1 MRQIPLR
8 SLCLLLI
15 LHALVITLPAQ
26 VVTTVRGAV
35 RDSAEAPLVGANVAF
50 YRLTPS
56 GDKQLVA
63 GGMSDG
69 KGRFTIAQVPQEQ
82 LSLEVSYIGY
92 QNYQKSLT
100 ITAGIDLGIIQLEED
115 AHLLEVVVVE
125 GKATDMTV
133 RGDTIAFNADAY
145 KVPQG
150 AMLEELVKRLP
161 GAEIDE
167 NGQITIGGQQVAKIM
182 LDGKEFF
189 SGDTKVAMRNLPA
202 SVVNQL
208 EVLNQQSD
216 EARVTSFDDDEEQ
229 TVLNIRTKPD
239 MRQGTFGHA
248 LAGYGLDHRY
258 ELSGMLNYFSKQHQ
272 TTLIAGSNNTNG
284 QGLSDL
290 DLGGGSRGWGRG
302 GGRRGGGFRPQGI
315 TTSAQVAANETYTP
329 NDRLE
334 INANARYGYSQNDL
348 SARTETENLLPDSPS
363 TFTNETTE
371 ALRRGHN
378 LGGDAFIKWQ
388 ATDRTELIYRPAVY
402 YGWGMDQEE
411 RNYRTTDSEDNELH
425 RGSQENLREHSGL
438 RLFNML
444 LLGHKLNDEGRT
456 LSLQLNGGFLGDNS
470 STESHSMLHSVEGD
484 QSQQTLLEDRN
495 QTFNYRI
502 RTGYVEPLTELLSL
516 QAQLEWSDRI
526 RSSERDYKT
535 PDATG
540 AWTELDATMDTK
552 MNTRLSS
559 LSGGVDLKVA
569 NKLIDLTVGL
579 RVRPTWMTT
588 EQSQLTSQEPLVRRE
603 TIWAPSLNFRYTP
616 SKQTMLRLGYWGRS
630 EMPSAGQM
638 YTLPDATNLRES
650 IVGNPDLRPSYQH
663 QMFGMFRTFIPST
676 SQAINLRFF
685 GAYTHHAVISDQTV
699 DAKTQRRQITYINA
713 DGGEYMVHGNGSFT
727 TPLFTKSLSLA
738 VTLGSAYNYRLG
750 RINGVTNGAHS
761 WTFSPNLSLAY
772 SNSWLYLRAKGGLRY
787 HYGSQSLQIATS
799 PHTYDWS
806 AGGDASVTLPLGFK
820 VESEAIYTQG
830 VGYQEPY
837 NVASVLWSAGLSYSF
852 LKDQAATL
860 RIKVYDLLNEQQ
872 SISRQVTATE
882 ISDTWS
888 NSLGRYAMLHFI
900 YRFRL

>member
-1 MRQIPLR
+1 MRQIPLQ

-15 LHALVITLPAQ
+15 LHALSLTLPAQ
-26 VVTTVRGAV
+26 VVTTLRGAV
-35 RDSAEAPLVGANVAF
+35 RDSAETPLVGANIAL
-50 YRLTPS
+50 YRHTPS
-56 GDKQLVA
+56 GERQLVA
-63 GGMSDG
+63 GGTSDSQ
-69 KGRFTIAQVPQEQ
+69 GRFSIVQVPLGQ

-92 QNYQKSLT
+92 QSYQDDLT
-100 ITAGIDLGIIQLEED
+100 ITAGLNLGVIHLQED
-115 AHLLEVVVVE
+115 AHLLEVVVVQ

-167 NGQITIGGQQVAKIM
+167 SGQISIGGQQVSKIM

-202 SVVNQL
+202 SMVHQL
-208 EVLNQQSD
+208 EMLRQQSD
-216 EARVTSFDDDEEQ
+216 EARVTGFDDDEEE

-248 LAGYGLDHRY
+248 VAGYGLNQRY
-258 ELSGMLNYFSKQHQ
+258 ELNGLLNYFSQRHQ
-272 TTLIAGSNNTNG
+272 TTLVAGSNNTNG

-290 DLGGGSRGWGRG
+290 NLDDGSRGGRRG
-302 GGRRGGGFRPQGI
+302 GRSGGGFRPQGI
-315 TTSAQVAANETYTP
+315 TTSAQIAANETYTP
-329 NDRLE
+329 SDRLE
-334 INANARYGYSQNDL
+334 VNANVRYGYRQNDL

-363 TFTNETTE
+363 TFTNETTD
-371 ALRRGHN
+371 ALKRGHN
-378 LGGDAFIKWQ
+378 LGGDAYIKWQ
-388 ATDRTELIYRPAVY
+388 ATDRTELIYRPELHY
-402 YGWGMDQEE
+402 SWGVDQES
-411 RNYRTTDSEDNELH
+411 RNYRTTDSAESELH
-425 RGSQENLREHSGL
+425 RGSQENLRKYSGL

-456 LSLQLNGGFLGDNS
+456 LSLQLNGGFLGDNAN
-470 STESHSMLHSVEGD
+470 TESHSTLHSVDGE
-484 QSQQTLLEDRN
+484 QSRQTLLEDHS
-495 QTFNYRI
+495 QTFSYRI

-526 RSSERDYKT
+526 RSSERDYKMAGT
-535 PDATG
+535 ARETD
-540 AWTELDATMDTK
+540 MK
-552 MNTRLSS
+552 TRLNS
-559 LSGGVDLKVA
+559 LSAGIDLKVA
-569 NKLIDLTVGL
+569 NELVDLIVGL
-579 RVRPTWMTT
+579 RFRPTWMTT
-588 EQSQLTSQEPLVRRE
+588 ELSPLTNQTPHIRRE
-603 TIWAPSLNFRYTP
+603 MIWAPSLNFSYTP
-616 SKQTMLRLGYWGRS
+616 NKQTMLRLGYWGRS

-638 YTLPDATNLRES
+638 YTIPDVTNLRES
-650 IVGNPDLRPSYQH
+650 IIGNPNLRPSYQH
-663 QMFGMFRTFIPST
+663 QLFGMFRTFLPSS
-676 SQAINLRFF
+676 SQAVNIRFF
-685 GAYTHHAVISDQTV
+685 GAYTHHAVISDQSV
-699 DAKTQRRQITYINA
+699 DATTQRRQITYINA
-713 DGGEYMVHGNGSFT
+713 DGGEYVLYSNGSFT

-761 WTFSPNLSLAY
+761 WTLSPDLALAY
-772 SNSWLYLRAKGGLRY
+772 SNSWLYLRAKGGVRY
-787 HYGSQSLQIATS
+787 HSGSQSLPLAAS
-799 PHTYDWS
+799 PHTYDWR
-806 AGGDASVTLPLGFK
+806 AGGDVSVSLPLGFK
-820 VESEAIYTQG
+820 VESEALYTQG

-837 NVASVLWSAGLSYSF
+837 NVSSVLWSAGLSYSF

-860 RIKVYDLLNEQQ
+860 RIKVYDLLNQQQ
-872 SISRQVTATE
+872 SISRQVSATE

>member
-1 MRQIPLR
+1 MRQIPLQ

-15 LHALVITLPAQ
+15 LHALSLTLPAQ
-26 VVTTVRGAV
+26 VVTTLRGAV
-35 RDSAEAPLVGANVAF
+35 RDSAETPLVGANITL
-50 YRLTPS
+50 YRHTPS
-56 GDKQLVA
+56 GERQLVA
-63 GGMSDG
+63 GGTSDSQ
-69 KGRFTIAQVPQEQ
+69 GRFSIVQVPLGQ

-92 QNYQKSLT
+92 QSYQDDLT
-100 ITAGIDLGIIQLEED
+100 ITAGLNLGVIHLQED
-115 AHLLEVVVVE
+115 AHLLEVVVVQ

-167 NGQITIGGQQVAKIM
+167 SGQISIGGQQVSKIM

-202 SVVNQL
+202 SMVHQL
-208 EVLNQQSD
+208 EMLRQQSD
-216 EARVTSFDDDEEQ
+216 EARVTGFDDDEEE

-248 LAGYGLDHRY
+248 VVGYGLNQRY
-258 ELSGMLNYFSKQHQ
+258 ELNGLLNYFSQRHQ
-272 TTLIAGSNNTNG
+272 TTLVAGSNNTNG

-290 DLGGGSRGWGRG
+290 NLDDGSRGGRRG
-302 GGRRGGGFRPQGI
+302 GRSGGGFRPQGI
-315 TTSAQVAANETYTP
+315 TTSAQIAANETYTP
-329 NDRLE
+329 SDRLE
-334 INANARYGYSQNDL
+334 VNANVRYGYRQNDL

-363 TFTNETTE
+363 TFTNETTD
-371 ALRRGHN
+371 ALKRGHN
-378 LGGDAFIKWQ
+378 LGGDAYIKWQ
-388 ATDRTELIYRPAVY
+388 ATDRTELIYRPELHY
-402 YGWGMDQEE
+402 SWGVDQES
-411 RNYRTTDSEDNELH
+411 RNYRTTDSAESELH
-425 RGSQENLREHSGL
+425 RGSQENLRKYSGL

-456 LSLQLNGGFLGDNS
+456 LSLQLNGGFLGDNAN
-470 STESHSMLHSVEGD
+470 TESHSTLHSVDGE
-484 QSQQTLLEDRN
+484 QSRQTLLEDHS
-495 QTFNYRI
+495 QTFSYRI

-526 RSSERDYKT
+526 RSSERDYKMAGT
-535 PDATG
+535 ARETD
-540 AWTELDATMDTK
+540 MK
-552 MNTRLSS
+552 TRLNS
-559 LSGGVDLKVA
+559 LSAGIDLKVA
-569 NKLIDLTVGL
+569 NELVDLIVGL
-579 RVRPTWMTT
+579 RFRPTWMTT
-588 EQSQLTSQEPLVRRE
+588 ELSPLTNQTPHIRRE
-603 TIWAPSLNFRYTP
+603 MIWAPSLNFSYTP
-616 SKQTMLRLGYWGRS
+616 NKQTMLRLGYWGRS

-638 YTLPDATNLRES
+638 YTIPDVTNLRES
-650 IVGNPDLRPSYQH
+650 IIGNPNLRPSYQH
-663 QMFGMFRTFIPST
+663 QLFGMFRTFLPSS
-676 SQAINLRFF
+676 SQAVNIRFF
-685 GAYTHHAVISDQTV
+685 SAYTHHAVISDQSV

-713 DGGEYMVHGNGSFT
+713 DGGEYVLYSNGSFT

-761 WTFSPNLSLAY
+761 WTLSPDLALAY
-772 SNSWLYLRAKGGLRY
+772 SNSWLYLRAKGGVRY
-787 HYGSQSLQIATS
+787 HSGSQSLPLAAS
-799 PHTYDWS
+799 PHTYDWR
-806 AGGDASVTLPLGFK
+806 AGVDVSVSLPLGFK
-820 VESEAIYTQG
+820 VESEALYTQG

-837 NVASVLWSAGLSYSF
+837 NVSSVLWSAGLSYSF

-860 RIKVYDLLNEQQ
+860 RIKVYDLLNQQQ
-872 SISRQVTATE
+872 SISRQVSATE

>member
-1 MRQIPLR
+1 MEKKERSRPSGKTQGKPEKLTSVNGRPIADNEDSQTAGLRGPIVLQDPWMLEKLAHFDREVIPER
-8 SLCLLLI
+8 RM
-15 LHALVITLPAQ
+15 HAKGSGAYGTFTVTHDITRYTRASIFSRIGKQ
-26 VVTTVRGAV
+26 TECFVRFSTVAGERGAADAERDIRGFAMKFYTDAGNWDLVGNNTPVFFLRDPV
-35 RDSAEAPLVGANVAF
+35 RFPDLNHAIKRDPRTGMRSVDNNWDFWTLLPEALHQVTITMSTRGIPASFRHMHGFGSHTYSFYDAENRRTWVKFHLRTMQGIRNLTDAEAEAI
-50 YRLTPS
+50 
-56 GDKQLVA
+56 
-63 GGMSDG
+63 
-69 KGRFTIAQVPQEQ
+69 IAKDRESHQR
-82 LSLEVSYIGY
+82 
-92 QNYQKSLT
+92 
-100 ITAGIDLGIIQLEED
+100 DLFEAIE
-115 AHLLEVVVVE
+115 
-125 GKATDMTV
+125 
-133 RGDTIAFNADAY
+133 RGDFPRWLFQIQT
-145 KVPQG
+145 
-150 AMLEELVKRLP
+150 MTEE
-161 GAEIDE
+161 
-167 NGQITIGGQQVAKIM
+167 
-182 LDGKEFF
+182 
-189 SGDTKVAMRNLPA
+189 
-202 SVVNQL
+202 
-208 EVLNQQSD
+208 
-216 EARVTSFDDDEEQ
+216 EA
-229 TVLNIRTKPD
+229 
-239 MRQGTFGHA
+239 
-248 LAGYGLDHRY
+248 
-258 ELSGMLNYFSKQHQ
+258 
-272 TTLIAGSNNTNG
+272 
-284 QGLSDL
+284 
-290 DLGGGSRGWGRG
+290 
-302 GGRRGGGFRPQGI
+302 
-315 TTSAQVAANETYTP
+315 
-329 NDRLE
+329 
-334 INANARYGYSQNDL
+334 
-348 SARTETENLLPDSPS
+348 
-363 TFTNETTE
+363 
-371 ALRRGHN
+371 
-378 LGGDAFIKWQ
+378 
-388 ATDRTELIYRPAVY
+388 
-402 YGWGMDQEE
+402 
-411 RNYRTTDSEDNELH
+411 RNYRTADSEDSELH
-425 RGSQENLREHSGL
+425 RGSQENLREHRGL

-456 LSLQLNGGFLGDNS
+456 LSLQLNGGFLGDNAN
-470 STESHSMLHSVEGD
+470 TESHSTLHSVEGD
-484 QSQQTLLEDRN
+484 QSQQTLLEDRD
-495 QTFNYRI
+495 QTLNYRI

-526 RSSERDYKT
+526 RSSERDYKL

-540 AWTELDATMDTK
+540 AWTQLDATMDTK
-552 MNTRLSS
+552 MKTRLSS

-579 RVRPTWMTT
+579 RIRPTWMTT
-588 EQSQLTSQEPLVRRE
+588 EQSQLASQEPLVRRE

-638 YTLPDATNLRES
+638 YSLPDATNLRES

-663 QMFGMFRTFIPST
+663 QLFGMFRTFIPST

-713 DGGEYMVHGNGSFT
+713 DGGEYMVHANGSFT
-727 TPLFTKSLSLA
+727 TPFFTKSLSLA
-738 VTLGSAYNYRLG
+738 VSLGSAYNYRLG

-761 WTFSPNLSLAY
+761 WTLSPNLSLAY

-852 LKDQAATL
+852 LKNQAATL

-872 SISRQVTATE
+872 SIWRQVTATE

>member
-15 LHALVITLPAQ
+15 LHALSFTLPAQ
-26 VVTTVRGAV
+26 VVTTLRGAV
-35 RDSAEAPLVGANVAF
+35 QDSAETPLVGANVAL
-50 YRLTPS
+50 YRHTPS
-56 GDKQLVA
+56 GERQLVA
-63 GGMSDG
+63 GGTSDSQ
-69 KGRFTIAQVPQEQ
+69 GRFSIAQVPLGQ

-92 QNYQKSLT
+92 QSYQDDLT
-100 ITAGIDLGIIQLEED
+100 ITAGLNLGVIHLQED
-115 AHLLEVVVVE
+115 AHLLQEVVVQ

-150 AMLEELVKRLP
+150 VMLEELVKRLP
-161 GAEIDE
+161 GAEVDE
-167 NGQITIGGQQVAKIM
+167 NGKITIGGQQVAKIM

-202 SVVNQL
+202 AVVNQL
-208 EVLNQQSD
+208 EVLNKQSD
-216 EARVTSFDDDEEQ
+216 EARVTGFDDDEEE
-229 TVLNIRTKPD
+229 TVLNIRTRPD

-248 LAGYGLDHRY
+248 LAGYGLGQRY
-258 ELSGMLNYFSKQHQ
+258 ELSGMLNYFSQQHQ

-290 DLGGGSRGWGRG
+290 DLDGGFRGWGR
-302 GGRRGGGFRPQGI
+302 GGRRGGGFTPQGI
-315 TTSAQVAANETYTP
+315 TTSAQIAANETYTP
-329 NDRLE
+329 SDRLE
-334 INANARYGYSQNDL
+334 VNANARYGYSQNDL

-371 ALRRGHN
+371 ALSRGHN
-378 LGGDAFIKWQ
+378 LGGDAYIRWQ
-388 ATDRTELIYRPAVY
+388 ATDRTELIYRPAVHY
-402 YGWGMDQEE
+402 NWGVDQEE
-411 RNYRTTDSEDNELH
+411 SNYRTTDSEASELH

-456 LSLQLNGGFLGDNS
+456 LSLQLNGGFHGDNAN
-470 STESHSMLHSVEGD
+470 TESHSTLHSVEGD
-484 QSQQTLLEDRN
+484 QSQQTLLEDRD
-495 QTFNYRI
+495 QTFSYRV

-526 RSSERDYKT
+526 RSSERDYKQ

-540 AWTELDATMDTK
+540 AWTQVDATMDTK

-559 LSGGVDLKVA
+559 LSGGLDLKVA
-569 NKLIDLTVGL
+569 NNLIDLTVGL
-579 RVRPTWMTT
+579 RIRPTWMTT
-588 EQSQLTSQEPLVRRE
+588 KQSQLASQAPLVRHE

-616 SKQTMLRLGYWGRS
+616 NKQTMLRLGYWGRS

-663 QMFGMFRTFIPST
+663 QLFGMFRTFLPST
-676 SQAINLRFF
+676 SQAINLRLF

-699 DAKTQRRQITYINA
+699 DAKTQRRRISYINA
-713 DGGEYMVHGNGSFT
+713 DGGEYMLHGNGSFT
-727 TPLFTKSLSLA
+727 TPFFTKSLSLA

-750 RINGVTNGAHS
+750 RINGVTNGSHS

-772 SNSWLYLRAKGGLRY
+772 SNSWLYLRAKGGVRY
-787 HYGSQSLQIATS
+787 HYGSQSLPIATS
-799 PHTYDWS
+799 PHTYDWN

-820 VESEAIYTQG
+820 VESEALYTQG

-860 RIKVYDLLNEQQ
+860 RIKVYDLLNQQQ
-872 SISRQVTATE
+872 SISRQVSATE

-900 YRFRL
+900 YRFRI

>member
-1 MRQIPLR
+1 MRQIPLQ

-15 LHALVITLPAQ
+15 LHALSLTLPAQ
-26 VVTTVRGAV
+26 VVTTLRGAV
-35 RDSAEAPLVGANVAF
+35 RDSAETPLVGANITL
-50 YRLTPS
+50 YRHTPS
-56 GDKQLVA
+56 GERQLVA
-63 GGMSDG
+63 GGTSDSQ
-69 KGRFTIAQVPQEQ
+69 GRFSIVQVPLGQ

-92 QNYQKSLT
+92 QSYQDDLT
-100 ITAGIDLGIIQLEED
+100 ITAGLNLGVIHLQED
-115 AHLLEVVVVE
+115 AHLLEVVVVQ

-167 NGQITIGGQQVAKIM
+167 SGQISIGGQQVSKIM

-202 SVVNQL
+202 SMVHQL
-208 EVLNQQSD
+208 EMLRQQSD
-216 EARVTSFDDDEEQ
+216 EARVTGFDDDEEE

-248 LAGYGLDHRY
+248 VVGYGLNQRY
-258 ELSGMLNYFSKQHQ
+258 ELNGLLNYFSQRHQ
-272 TTLIAGSNNTNG
+272 TTLVAGSNNTNG

-290 DLGGGSRGWGRG
+290 NLDDGSRGGRRG
-302 GGRRGGGFRPQGI
+302 GRSGGGFRPQGI
-315 TTSAQVAANETYTP
+315 TTSAQIAANETYTP
-329 NDRLE
+329 SDRLE
-334 INANARYGYSQNDL
+334 VNANVRYGYRQNDL

-363 TFTNETTE
+363 TFTNETTD
-371 ALRRGHN
+371 ALKRGHN
-378 LGGDAFIKWQ
+378 LGGDAYIKWQ
-388 ATDRTELIYRPAVY
+388 ATDRTELIYRPELHY
-402 YGWGMDQEE
+402 SWGVDQES
-411 RNYRTTDSEDNELH
+411 RNYRTTDSAESELH
-425 RGSQENLREHSGL
+425 RGSQENLRKYSGL

-456 LSLQLNGGFLGDNS
+456 LSLQLNGGFLGDNAN
-470 STESHSMLHSVEGD
+470 TESHSTLHSVDGE
-484 QSQQTLLEDRN
+484 QSRQTLLEDHS
-495 QTFNYRI
+495 QTFSYRI

-526 RSSERDYKT
+526 RSSERDYKMAGT
-535 PDATG
+535 ARETD
-540 AWTELDATMDTK
+540 MK
-552 MNTRLSS
+552 TRLNS
-559 LSGGVDLKVA
+559 LSAGIDLKVA
-569 NKLIDLTVGL
+569 NELVDLIVGL
-579 RVRPTWMTT
+579 RFRPTWMTT
-588 EQSQLTSQEPLVRRE
+588 ELSPLTNQTPHIRRE
-603 TIWAPSLNFRYTP
+603 MIWAPSLNFSYTP
-616 SKQTMLRLGYWGRS
+616 NKQTMLRLGYWGRS

-638 YTLPDATNLRES
+638 YTIPDVTNLRES
-650 IVGNPDLRPSYQH
+650 IIGNPNLRPSYQH
-663 QMFGMFRTFIPST
+663 QLFGMFRTFLPSS
-676 SQAINLRFF
+676 SQAVNIRFF
-685 GAYTHHAVISDQTV
+685 GAYTHHAVISDQSV

-713 DGGEYMVHGNGSFT
+713 DGGEYVLYSNGSFT

-761 WTFSPNLSLAY
+761 WTLSPDLALAY
-772 SNSWLYLRAKGGLRY
+772 SNSWLYLRAKGGVRY
-787 HYGSQSLQIATS
+787 HSGSQSLPLAAS
-799 PHTYDWS
+799 PHTYDWR
-806 AGGDASVTLPLGFK
+806 AGVDVSVSLPLGFK
-820 VESEAIYTQG
+820 VESEALYTQG

-837 NVASVLWSAGLSYSF
+837 NVSSVLWSAGLSYSF

-860 RIKVYDLLNEQQ
+860 RIKVYDLLNQQQ
-872 SISRQVTATE
+872 SISRQVSATE

>member
-1 MRQIPLR
+1 MRQIPLQ

-15 LHALVITLPAQ
+15 LHALSLTLPAQ
-26 VVTTVRGAV
+26 VVTTLRGAV
-35 RDSAEAPLVGANVAF
+35 RDSAETPLVGANIAL
-50 YRLTPS
+50 YRHTPS
-56 GDKQLVA
+56 GERQLVA
-63 GGMSDG
+63 GGTSDSQ
-69 KGRFTIAQVPQEQ
+69 GRFSIVQVPLGQ

-92 QNYQKSLT
+92 QSYQDDLT
-100 ITAGIDLGIIQLEED
+100 ITAGLNLGVIHLQED
-115 AHLLEVVVVE
+115 AHLLEVVVVQ

-167 NGQITIGGQQVAKIM
+167 SGQISIGGQQVSKIM

-202 SVVNQL
+202 SMVHQL
-208 EVLNQQSD
+208 EMLRQQSD
-216 EARVTSFDDDEEQ
+216 EARVTGFDDDEEE

-239 MRQGTFGHA
+239 MRQGTFGHTV
-248 LAGYGLDHRY
+248 AGYGLNQRY
-258 ELSGMLNYFSKQHQ
+258 ELNGLLNYFSQRHQ
-272 TTLIAGSNNTNG
+272 TTLVAGSNNTNG

-290 DLGGGSRGWGRG
+290 NLDDGSRGGRRG
-302 GGRRGGGFRPQGI
+302 GRSGGGFRPQGI
-315 TTSAQVAANETYTP
+315 TTSAQIAANETYTP
-329 NDRLE
+329 SDRLE
-334 INANARYGYSQNDL
+334 VNANVRYGYRQNDL

-363 TFTNETTE
+363 TFTYETTD
-371 ALRRGHN
+371 ALKRGHN
-378 LGGDAFIKWQ
+378 LGGDAYIKWQ
-388 ATDRTELIYRPAVY
+388 ATDRTELIYRPELHY
-402 YGWGMDQEE
+402 SWGVDQES
-411 RNYRTTDSEDNELH
+411 RNYRTTDSAESELH
-425 RGSQENLREHSGL
+425 QGSQENLRKYSGL

-456 LSLQLNGGFLGDNS
+456 LSLQLNGGFLGDNAN
-470 STESHSMLHSVEGD
+470 TESHSTLHSVDGE
-484 QSQQTLLEDRN
+484 QSRQTLLEDHS
-495 QTFNYRI
+495 QTFSYRI

-526 RSSERDYKT
+526 RSSERDYKMA
-535 PDATG
+535 AT
-540 AWTELDATMDTK
+540 ARETDMK
-552 MNTRLSS
+552 TRLNS
-559 LSGGVDLKVA
+559 LSAGIDLKVA
-569 NKLIDLTVGL
+569 NELVDLIVGL
-579 RVRPTWMTT
+579 RFRPTWMTT
-588 EQSQLTSQEPLVRRE
+588 ELSPLTNQTPHIRRE
-603 TIWAPSLNFRYTP
+603 MIWAPSLNFSYTP
-616 SKQTMLRLGYWGRS
+616 NKQTMLRLGYWGRS

-638 YTLPDATNLRES
+638 YTIPDVTNLRES
-650 IVGNPDLRPSYQH
+650 IIGNPNLRPSYQH
-663 QMFGMFRTFIPST
+663 QLFGMFRTFLPSS
-676 SQAINLRFF
+676 SQAVNIRFF
-685 GAYTHHAVISDQTV
+685 SAYTHHAVISDQSV

-713 DGGEYMVHGNGSFT
+713 DGGEYVLYSNGSFT

-761 WTFSPNLSLAY
+761 WTLSPDLALAY
-772 SNSWLYLRAKGGLRY
+772 SNSWLYLRAKGGVRY
-787 HYGSQSLQIATS
+787 HSGSQSLPLAVS
-799 PHTYDWS
+799 PHTYDWR
-806 AGGDASVTLPLGFK
+806 AGGDVSVSLPLGFK
-820 VESEAIYTQG
+820 VESEALYTQG

-837 NVASVLWSAGLSYSF
+837 NVSSVLWSAGLSYSF

-860 RIKVYDLLNEQQ
+860 RIKVYDLLNQQQ
-872 SISRQVTATE
+872 SISRQVSATE

>member
-1 MRQIPLR
+1 MRQIPLQ

-15 LHALVITLPAQ
+15 LHALSLTLPAQ
-26 VVTTVRGAV
+26 VVTTLRGAV
-35 RDSAEAPLVGANVAF
+35 RDSAETPLVGANIAL
-50 YRLTPS
+50 YRHTPS
-56 GDKQLVA
+56 GERQLVA
-63 GGMSDG
+63 GGTSDSQ
-69 KGRFTIAQVPQEQ
+69 GRFSIVQVPLGQ

-92 QNYQKSLT
+92 QSYQDDLT
-100 ITAGIDLGIIQLEED
+100 ITAGLNLGVIHLQED
-115 AHLLEVVVVE
+115 AHLLEVVVVQ

-167 NGQITIGGQQVAKIM
+167 SGQISIGGQQVSKIM

-202 SVVNQL
+202 SMVHQL
-208 EVLNQQSD
+208 EMLRQQSD
-216 EARVTSFDDDEEQ
+216 EARVTGFDDDEEE

-248 LAGYGLDHRY
+248 VAGYGLSQRY
-258 ELSGMLNYFSKQHQ
+258 ELNGLLNYFSQRHQ
-272 TTLIAGSNNTNG
+272 TTLVAGSNNTNG

-290 DLGGGSRGWGRG
+290 NLDDGSRGGRRG
-302 GGRRGGGFRPQGI
+302 GRSGGGFRPQGI
-315 TTSAQVAANETYTP
+315 TTSAQIAANETYTP
-329 NDRLE
+329 SDCLE
-334 INANARYGYSQNDL
+334 VNANVRYGYRQNDL

-363 TFTNETTE
+363 TFTNETTD
-371 ALRRGHN
+371 ALKRGHN
-378 LGGDAFIKWQ
+378 LGGDAYIKWQ
-388 ATDRTELIYRPAVY
+388 ATDRTELIYRPELHY
-402 YGWGMDQEE
+402 SWGVDQES
-411 RNYRTTDSEDNELH
+411 RNYRTTDSTESELH
-425 RGSQENLREHSGL
+425 RGSQENLRKYSGL

-456 LSLQLNGGFLGDNS
+456 LSLQLNGGFLGDNAN
-470 STESHSMLHSVEGD
+470 TESHSTLHSVDGE
-484 QSQQTLLEDRN
+484 QSRQTLLEDHS
-495 QTFNYRI
+495 QTFSYRI

-526 RSSERDYKT
+526 RSSERDYKMAGT
-535 PDATG
+535 VRETD
-540 AWTELDATMDTK
+540 MK
-552 MNTRLSS
+552 TRLNS
-559 LSGGVDLKVA
+559 LSAGIDLKVA
-569 NKLIDLTVGL
+569 NELVDLIVGL
-579 RVRPTWMTT
+579 RFRPTWMTT
-588 EQSQLTSQEPLVRRE
+588 ELSPLTNQTPHIRRE
-603 TIWAPSLNFRYTP
+603 MIWAPSLNFSYTP
-616 SKQTMLRLGYWGRS
+616 NKQTMLRLGYWGRS

-638 YTLPDATNLRES
+638 YTIPDVTNLRES
-650 IVGNPDLRPSYQH
+650 IIGNPNLRPSYQH
-663 QMFGMFRTFIPST
+663 QLFGMFRTFLPSS
-676 SQAINLRFF
+676 SQAVNIRFF
-685 GAYTHHAVISDQTV
+685 GAYTHHAVISDQSV

-713 DGGEYMVHGNGSFT
+713 DGGEYVLYSNGSFT

-761 WTFSPNLSLAY
+761 WTLSPDLALAY
-772 SNSWLYLRAKGGLRY
+772 SNSWLYLRAKGGVRY
-787 HYGSQSLQIATS
+787 HSGSQSLPLAAS
-799 PHTYDWS
+799 PHTYDWR
-806 AGGDASVTLPLGFK
+806 AGVDVSVSLPLGFK
-820 VESEAIYTQG
+820 VESEALYTQG

-837 NVASVLWSAGLSYSF
+837 NVSSVLWSAGLSYSF

-860 RIKVYDLLNEQQ
+860 RIKVYDLLNQQQ
-872 SISRQVTATE
+872 SISRQVSATE

>member
-1 MRQIPLR
+1 MRQIPLQ

-15 LHALVITLPAQ
+15 LHALSLTLPAQ
-26 VVTTVRGAV
+26 VVTTLRGAV
-35 RDSAEAPLVGANVAF
+35 RDSAETPLVGANIAL
-50 YRLTPS
+50 YRHTPS
-56 GDKQLVA
+56 GERQLVA
-63 GGMSDG
+63 GGTSDSQ
-69 KGRFTIAQVPQEQ
+69 GRFSIVQVPLGQ

-92 QNYQKSLT
+92 QSYQDDLT
-100 ITAGIDLGIIQLEED
+100 ITAGLNLGVIHLQED
-115 AHLLEVVVVE
+115 AHLLEVVVVQ

-167 NGQITIGGQQVAKIM
+167 SGQISIGGQQVSKIM

-202 SVVNQL
+202 SMVHQL
-208 EVLNQQSD
+208 EMLRQQSD
-216 EARVTSFDDDEEQ
+216 EARVTGFDDDEEE

-248 LAGYGLDHRY
+248 VVGYGLNQRY
-258 ELSGMLNYFSKQHQ
+258 ELNGLLNYFSQRHQ
-272 TTLIAGSNNTNG
+272 TTLVAGSNNTNG

-290 DLGGGSRGWGRG
+290 NLDDGSRGGRRG
-302 GGRRGGGFRPQGI
+302 GRSGGGFRPQGI
-315 TTSAQVAANETYTP
+315 TTSAQIAANETYTP
-329 NDRLE
+329 SDRLE
-334 INANARYGYSQNDL
+334 VNANVRYGYRQNDL

-363 TFTNETTE
+363 TFTNETTD
-371 ALRRGHN
+371 ALKRGHN
-378 LGGDAFIKWQ
+378 LGGDAYIKWQ
-388 ATDRTELIYRPAVY
+388 ATDRTELIYRPELHY
-402 YGWGMDQEE
+402 SWGVDQES
-411 RNYRTTDSEDNELH
+411 RNYRTTDSAESELH
-425 RGSQENLREHSGL
+425 RGSQENLRKYSGL

-456 LSLQLNGGFLGDNS
+456 LSLQLNGGFLGDNAN
-470 STESHSMLHSVEGD
+470 TESHSTLHSVDGE
-484 QSQQTLLEDRN
+484 QSRQTLLEDHS
-495 QTFNYRI
+495 QTFSYRI

-526 RSSERDYKT
+526 RSSERDYKMAGT
-535 PDATG
+535 VRETD
-540 AWTELDATMDTK
+540 MK
-552 MNTRLSS
+552 TRLNS
-559 LSGGVDLKVA
+559 LSAGIDLKVA
-569 NKLIDLTVGL
+569 NELVDLIVGL
-579 RVRPTWMTT
+579 RFRPTWMTT
-588 EQSQLTSQEPLVRRE
+588 ELSPQTNQTPHIRRE
-603 TIWAPSLNFRYTP
+603 MIWAPSLNFSYTP
-616 SKQTMLRLGYWGRS
+616 NKQTMLRLGYWGRS

-638 YTLPDATNLRES
+638 YTIPDVTNLRES
-650 IVGNPDLRPSYQH
+650 IIGNPNLRPSYQH
-663 QMFGMFRTFIPST
+663 QLFGMFRTFLPSS
-676 SQAINLRFF
+676 SQAVNIRFF
-685 GAYTHHAVISDQTV
+685 GAYTHHAVISDQSV

-713 DGGEYMVHGNGSFT
+713 DGGEYVLYSNGSFT

-761 WTFSPNLSLAY
+761 WTLSPDLALAY
-772 SNSWLYLRAKGGLRY
+772 SNSWLYLRAKGGVRY
-787 HYGSQSLQIATS
+787 HSGSQSLPLAAS
-799 PHTYDWS
+799 PHTYDWR

-820 VESEAIYTQG
+820 VESEALYTQG

-837 NVASVLWSAGLSYSF
+837 NVSSVLWSAGLSYSF

-860 RIKVYDLLNEQQ
+860 RIKVYDLLNQQQ
-872 SISRQVTATE
+872 SISRQVSATE

>member
-1 MRQIPLR
+1 MRQIPLQ

-15 LHALVITLPAQ
+15 LHALSLTLPAQ
-26 VVTTVRGAV
+26 VVTTLRGAV
-35 RDSAEAPLVGANVAF
+35 RDSAETPLVGANITL
-50 YRLTPS
+50 YRHTPS
-56 GDKQLVA
+56 GERQLVA
-63 GGMSDG
+63 GGTSDSQ
-69 KGRFTIAQVPQEQ
+69 GRFSIVQVPLGQ

-92 QNYQKSLT
+92 QSYQDDLT
-100 ITAGIDLGIIQLEED
+100 ITAGLNLGVIHLQED
-115 AHLLEVVVVE
+115 AHLLEVVVVQ

-167 NGQITIGGQQVAKIM
+167 SGQISIGGQQVSKIM

-202 SVVNQL
+202 SMVHQL
-208 EVLNQQSD
+208 EMLRQQSD
-216 EARVTSFDDDEEQ
+216 EARVTGFDDDEEE

-248 LAGYGLDHRY
+248 VVGYGLNQRY
-258 ELSGMLNYFSKQHQ
+258 ELNGLLNYFSQRHQ
-272 TTLIAGSNNTNG
+272 TTLVAGSNNTNG

-290 DLGGGSRGWGRG
+290 NLDDGSRGGRR

-315 TTSAQVAANETYTP
+315 TTSAQIAANETYTP
-329 NDRLE
+329 SDRLE
-334 INANARYGYSQNDL
+334 VNANVRYGYRQNDL

-363 TFTNETTE
+363 TFTNETTD
-371 ALRRGHN
+371 ALKRGHN
-378 LGGDAFIKWQ
+378 LGGDAYIKWQ
-388 ATDRTELIYRPAVY
+388 ATDRTELIYRPELHY
-402 YGWGMDQEE
+402 SWGVDQES
-411 RNYRTTDSEDNELH
+411 RNYRTTDSAESELH
-425 RGSQENLREHSGL
+425 RGSQENLRKYSGL

-456 LSLQLNGGFLGDNS
+456 LSLQLNGGFLGDNAN
-470 STESHSMLHSVEGD
+470 TESHSTLHSVDGE
-484 QSQQTLLEDRN
+484 QSRQTLLEDHS
-495 QTFNYRI
+495 QTFSYRI

-526 RSSERDYKT
+526 RSSERDYKMAGT
-535 PDATG
+535 ARETD
-540 AWTELDATMDTK
+540 MK
-552 MNTRLSS
+552 TRLNS
-559 LSGGVDLKVA
+559 LSAGIDLKVA
-569 NKLIDLTVGL
+569 NELVDLIVGL
-579 RVRPTWMTT
+579 RFRPTWMTT
-588 EQSQLTSQEPLVRRE
+588 ELSPQTNQTPHIRRE
-603 TIWAPSLNFRYTP
+603 MIWAPSLNFSYTP
-616 SKQTMLRLGYWGRS
+616 NKQTMLRLGYWGRS

-638 YTLPDATNLRES
+638 YTIPDVTNLRES
-650 IVGNPDLRPSYQH
+650 IIGNPNLRPSYQH
-663 QMFGMFRTFIPST
+663 QLFGMFRTFLPSS
-676 SQAINLRFF
+676 SQAVNIRFF
-685 GAYTHHAVISDQTV
+685 SAYTHHAVISDQSV

-713 DGGEYMVHGNGSFT
+713 DGGEYVLYSNGSFT

-761 WTFSPNLSLAY
+761 WTLSPDLALAY
-772 SNSWLYLRAKGGLRY
+772 SNSWLYLRAKGGVRY
-787 HYGSQSLQIATS
+787 HSGSQSLPLAAS
-799 PHTYDWS
+799 PHTYDWR
-806 AGGDASVTLPLGFK
+806 AGVDVSVSLPLGFK
-820 VESEAIYTQG
+820 VESEALYTQG

-837 NVASVLWSAGLSYSF
+837 NVSSVLWSAGLSYSF

-860 RIKVYDLLNEQQ
+860 RIKVYDLLNQQQ
-872 SISRQVTATE
+872 SISRQVSATE

-900 YRFRL
+900 YRFRF

>member
-1 MRQIPLR
+1 MRQIPLQ

-15 LHALVITLPAQ
+15 LHALSLTLPAQ
-26 VVTTVRGAV
+26 VVTTLRGAV
-35 RDSAEAPLVGANVAF
+35 RDSAETPLVGANIAL
-50 YRLTPS
+50 YRHTPS
-56 GDKQLVA
+56 GERQLVA
-63 GGMSDG
+63 GGTSDSQ
-69 KGRFTIAQVPQEQ
+69 GRFSIVQVPLGQ

-92 QNYQKSLT
+92 QSYQDDLT
-100 ITAGIDLGIIQLEED
+100 ITAGLNLGVIHLQED
-115 AHLLEVVVVE
+115 AHLLEVVVVQ

-167 NGQITIGGQQVAKIM
+167 SGQISIGGQQVSKIM

-202 SVVNQL
+202 SMVHQL
-208 EVLNQQSD
+208 EMLRQQSD
-216 EARVTSFDDDEEQ
+216 EARVTGFDDDEEE

-248 LAGYGLDHRY
+248 VAGYGLNQRY
-258 ELSGMLNYFSKQHQ
+258 ELNGLLNYFSQRHQ
-272 TTLIAGSNNTNG
+272 TTLVAGSNNTNG

-290 DLGGGSRGWGRG
+290 NLDDGSRGGRRG
-302 GGRRGGGFRPQGI
+302 GRSGGGFRPQGI
-315 TTSAQVAANETYTP
+315 TTSAQIAANETYTP
-329 NDRLE
+329 SDRLE
-334 INANARYGYSQNDL
+334 VNANVRYGYRQNDL
-348 SARTETENLLPDSPS
+348 SARIETENLLPDSPS
-363 TFTNETTE
+363 TFTNETTD
-371 ALRRGHN
+371 ALKRGHN
-378 LGGDAFIKWQ
+378 LGGDAYIKWQ
-388 ATDRTELIYRPAVY
+388 ATDRTELIYRPELHY
-402 YGWGMDQEE
+402 SWGVDQES
-411 RNYRTTDSEDNELH
+411 RNYRTTDSAESELH
-425 RGSQENLREHSGL
+425 RGSQENLRKYSGL

-456 LSLQLNGGFLGDNS
+456 LSLQLNGGFLGDNAN
-470 STESHSMLHSVEGD
+470 TESHSTLHSVDGE
-484 QSQQTLLEDRN
+484 QSRQTLLEDHS
-495 QTFNYRI
+495 QTFSYRI

-526 RSSERDYKT
+526 RSSERDYKMAGT
-535 PDATG
+535 ARETD
-540 AWTELDATMDTK
+540 MK
-552 MNTRLSS
+552 TRLNS
-559 LSGGVDLKVA
+559 LSAGIDLKVA
-569 NKLIDLTVGL
+569 NELVDLIVGL
-579 RVRPTWMTT
+579 RFRPTWMTT
-588 EQSQLTSQEPLVRRE
+588 ELSPQTNQTPHIRRE
-603 TIWAPSLNFRYTP
+603 MIWAPSLNFSYTP
-616 SKQTMLRLGYWGRS
+616 NKQTMLRLGYWGRS

-638 YTLPDATNLRES
+638 YTIPDVTNLRES
-650 IVGNPDLRPSYQH
+650 IIGNPNLRPSYQH
-663 QMFGMFRTFIPST
+663 QLFGMFRTFLPSS
-676 SQAINLRFF
+676 SQAVNIRFF
-685 GAYTHHAVISDQTV
+685 SAYTHHAVISDQSV

-713 DGGEYMVHGNGSFT
+713 DGGEYVLYSNGSFT

-761 WTFSPNLSLAY
+761 WTLSPDLALAY
-772 SNSWLYLRAKGGLRY
+772 SNSWLYLRAKGGVRY
-787 HYGSQSLQIATS
+787 HSGSQSLPLAAS
-799 PHTYDWS
+799 PHTYDWR
-806 AGGDASVTLPLGFK
+806 AGVDVSVSLPLGFK
-820 VESEAIYTQG
+820 VESEALYTQG

-837 NVASVLWSAGLSYSF
+837 NVSSVLWSAGLSYSF

-860 RIKVYDLLNEQQ
+860 RIKVYDLLNQQQ
-872 SISRQVTATE
+872 SISRQVSATE

>member
-1 MRQIPLR
+1 MRQIPLQ

-15 LHALVITLPAQ
+15 LHALSLTLPAQ
-26 VVTTVRGAV
+26 VVTTLRGAV
-35 RDSAEAPLVGANVAF
+35 RDSAETPLVGANIAL
-50 YRLTPS
+50 YRHTPS
-56 GDKQLVA
+56 GERQLVA
-63 GGMSDG
+63 GGTSDSQ
-69 KGRFTIAQVPQEQ
+69 GRFSIVQVPLGQ

-92 QNYQKSLT
+92 QSYQDDLT
-100 ITAGIDLGIIQLEED
+100 ITAGLNLGVIHLQED
-115 AHLLEVVVVE
+115 AHLLEVVVVQ

-167 NGQITIGGQQVAKIM
+167 SGQISIGGQQVSKIM

-202 SVVNQL
+202 SMVHQL
-208 EVLNQQSD
+208 EMLRQQSD
-216 EARVTSFDDDEEQ
+216 EARVTGFDDDEEE

-248 LAGYGLDHRY
+248 VVGYGLNQRY
-258 ELSGMLNYFSKQHQ
+258 ELNGLLNYFSQRHQ
-272 TTLIAGSNNTNG
+272 TTLVAGSNNTNG

-290 DLGGGSRGWGRG
+290 NLDDGSRGGRRG
-302 GGRRGGGFRPQGI
+302 GRSGGGFRPQGI
-315 TTSAQVAANETYTP
+315 TTSAQIAANETYTP
-329 NDRLE
+329 SDRLE
-334 INANARYGYSQNDL
+334 VNANVRYGYRQNDL

-363 TFTNETTE
+363 TFTNETTD
-371 ALRRGHN
+371 ALKRGHN
-378 LGGDAFIKWQ
+378 LGGDAYIKWQ
-388 ATDRTELIYRPAVY
+388 ATDRTELIYRPELHY
-402 YGWGMDQEE
+402 SWGVDQES
-411 RNYRTTDSEDNELH
+411 RNYRTTDSAESELH
-425 RGSQENLREHSGL
+425 RGSQENLRKYSGL

-456 LSLQLNGGFLGDNS
+456 LSLQLNGGFLGDNAN
-470 STESHSMLHSVEGD
+470 TESHSTLHSVDGE
-484 QSQQTLLEDRN
+484 QSRQTLLEDHS
-495 QTFNYRI
+495 QTFSYRI

-526 RSSERDYKT
+526 RSSERDYKMAGT
-535 PDATG
+535 ARETD
-540 AWTELDATMDTK
+540 MK
-552 MNTRLSS
+552 TRLNS
-559 LSGGVDLKVA
+559 LSAGIDLKVA
-569 NKLIDLTVGL
+569 NELVDLIVGL
-579 RVRPTWMTT
+579 RFRPTWMTT
-588 EQSQLTSQEPLVRRE
+588 ELSPLTNQTPHIRRE
-603 TIWAPSLNFRYTP
+603 MIWAPSLNFSYTP
-616 SKQTMLRLGYWGRS
+616 NKQTMLRLGYWGRS

-638 YTLPDATNLRES
+638 YTIPDVTNLRES
-650 IVGNPDLRPSYQH
+650 IIGNPNLRPSYQH
-663 QMFGMFRTFIPST
+663 QLFGMFRTFLPSS
-676 SQAINLRFF
+676 SQAVNIRFF
-685 GAYTHHAVISDQTV
+685 SAYTHHAVISDQSV

-713 DGGEYMVHGNGSFT
+713 EGGEYVLYSNGSFT

-761 WTFSPNLSLAY
+761 WTLSPDLALAY
-772 SNSWLYLRAKGGLRY
+772 SNSWLYLRAKGGVRY
-787 HYGSQSLQIATS
+787 HSGSQSLPLAAS
-799 PHTYDWS
+799 PHTYDWR
-806 AGGDASVTLPLGFK
+806 AGVDVSVSLPLGFK
-820 VESEAIYTQG
+820 VESEALYTQG

-837 NVASVLWSAGLSYSF
+837 NVSSVLWSAGLSYSF

-860 RIKVYDLLNEQQ
+860 RIKVYDLLNQQQ
-872 SISRQVTATE
+872 SISRQVSATE

>member
-1 MRQIPLR
+1 MRQIPLQ

-15 LHALVITLPAQ
+15 LHALSLTLPAQ
-26 VVTTVRGAV
+26 VVTTLRGAV
-35 RDSAEAPLVGANVAF
+35 RDSAETPLVGANIAL
-50 YRLTPS
+50 YRHTPS
-56 GDKQLVA
+56 GERQLVA
-63 GGMSDG
+63 GGTSDSQ
-69 KGRFTIAQVPQEQ
+69 GRFSIVQVPLGQ

-92 QNYQKSLT
+92 QSYQDDLT
-100 ITAGIDLGIIQLEED
+100 ITAGLNLGVIHLQED
-115 AHLLEVVVVE
+115 AHLLEVVVVQ

-167 NGQITIGGQQVAKIM
+167 SGQISIGGQQVSKIM

-202 SVVNQL
+202 SMVHQL
-208 EVLNQQSD
+208 EMLRQQSD
-216 EARVTSFDDDEEQ
+216 EARVTGFDDDEEE

-248 LAGYGLDHRY
+248 VVGYGLNQRY
-258 ELSGMLNYFSKQHQ
+258 ELNGLLNYFSQRHQ
-272 TTLIAGSNNTNG
+272 TTLVAGSNNTNG

-290 DLGGGSRGWGRG
+290 NLDDGSRGGRRG
-302 GGRRGGGFRPQGI
+302 GRSGGGFRPQGI
-315 TTSAQVAANETYTP
+315 TTSAQIAANETYTP
-329 NDRLE
+329 SDRLE
-334 INANARYGYSQNDL
+334 VNANVRYGYRQNDL

-363 TFTNETTE
+363 TFTNETTD
-371 ALRRGHN
+371 ALKRGHN
-378 LGGDAFIKWQ
+378 LGGDAYIKWQ
-388 ATDRTELIYRPAVY
+388 ATDRTELIYRPELHY
-402 YGWGMDQEE
+402 SWGVDQES
-411 RNYRTTDSEDNELH
+411 RNYRTTDSAESELH
-425 RGSQENLREHSGL
+425 RGSQENLRKYSGL

-456 LSLQLNGGFLGDNS
+456 LSLQLNGGFLGDNANTENH
-470 STESHSMLHSVEGD
+470 STLHSVDGE
-484 QSQQTLLEDRN
+484 QSRQTLLEDHS
-495 QTFNYRI
+495 QTFSYRI

-526 RSSERDYKT
+526 RSSERDYKMAGT
-535 PDATG
+535 ARETD
-540 AWTELDATMDTK
+540 MK
-552 MNTRLSS
+552 TRLNS
-559 LSGGVDLKVA
+559 LSAGIDLKVA
-569 NKLIDLTVGL
+569 NELVDLIVGL
-579 RVRPTWMTT
+579 RFRPTWMTT
-588 EQSQLTSQEPLVRRE
+588 ELSPQTNQTPHIRRE
-603 TIWAPSLNFRYTP
+603 MIWAPSLNFSYTP
-616 SKQTMLRLGYWGRS
+616 NKQTMLRLGYWGRS

-638 YTLPDATNLRES
+638 YTIPDVTNLRES
-650 IVGNPDLRPSYQH
+650 IIGNPNLRPSYQH
-663 QMFGMFRTFIPST
+663 QLFGMFRTFLPSS
-676 SQAINLRFF
+676 SQAVNIRFF
-685 GAYTHHAVISDQTV
+685 SAYTHHAVISDQSV

-713 DGGEYMVHGNGSFT
+713 EGGEYVLYSNGSFT

-761 WTFSPNLSLAY
+761 WTLSPDLALAY
-772 SNSWLYLRAKGGLRY
+772 SNSWLYLRAKGGVRY
-787 HYGSQSLQIATS
+787 HSGSQSLPLAAS
-799 PHTYDWS
+799 PHTYDWR
-806 AGGDASVTLPLGFK
+806 AGVDVSVSLPLGFK
-820 VESEAIYTQG
+820 VESEALYTQG

-837 NVASVLWSAGLSYSF
+837 NVSSVLWSAGLSYSF

-860 RIKVYDLLNEQQ
+860 RIKVYDLLNQQQ
-872 SISRQVTATE
+872 SISRQVSATE

>member
-1 MRQIPLR
+1 MRQIPLQ

-15 LHALVITLPAQ
+15 LHALSLTLPAQ
-26 VVTTVRGAV
+26 VVTTLRGAV
-35 RDSAEAPLVGANVAF
+35 RDSAETPLVGANIAL
-50 YRLTPS
+50 YRHTPS
-56 GDKQLVA
+56 GERQLVA
-63 GGMSDG
+63 GGTSDSQ
-69 KGRFTIAQVPQEQ
+69 GRFSIVQVPLGQ

-92 QNYQKSLT
+92 QSYQDDLT
-100 ITAGIDLGIIQLEED
+100 ITAGLNLGVIHLQED
-115 AHLLEVVVVE
+115 AHLLEVVVVQ

-167 NGQITIGGQQVAKIM
+167 SGQISIGGQQVSKIM

-202 SVVNQL
+202 SMVHQL
-208 EVLNQQSD
+208 EMLRQQSD
-216 EARVTSFDDDEEQ
+216 EARVTGFDDDEEE

-248 LAGYGLDHRY
+248 VVGYGLNQRY
-258 ELSGMLNYFSKQHQ
+258 ELNGLLNYFSQRHQ
-272 TTLIAGSNNTNG
+272 TTLVAGSNNTNG

-290 DLGGGSRGWGRG
+290 NLDDGSRGGRR

-315 TTSAQVAANETYTP
+315 TTSAQIAANETYTP
-329 NDRLE
+329 SDRLE
-334 INANARYGYSQNDL
+334 VNANVRYGYRQNDL
-348 SARTETENLLPDSPS
+348 SARIETENLLPDSPS
-363 TFTNETTE
+363 TFTNETTD
-371 ALRRGHN
+371 ALKCGHN
-378 LGGDAFIKWQ
+378 LGGDAYIKWQ
-388 ATDRTELIYRPAVY
+388 ATDRTELIYRPELHY
-402 YGWGMDQEE
+402 SWGVDQES
-411 RNYRTTDSEDNELH
+411 RNYRTTDSAESELH
-425 RGSQENLREHSGL
+425 RGSQENLRKYSGL

-456 LSLQLNGGFLGDNS
+456 LSLQLNGGFLGDNAN
-470 STESHSMLHSVEGD
+470 TESHSTLHSVDGE
-484 QSQQTLLEDRN
+484 QSRQTLLEDHS
-495 QTFNYRI
+495 QTFSYRI

-516 QAQLEWSDRI
+516 QVQLEWSDRI
-526 RSSERDYKT
+526 RSSERDYKMAGT
-535 PDATG
+535 ARETD
-540 AWTELDATMDTK
+540 MK
-552 MNTRLSS
+552 TRLNS
-559 LSGGVDLKVA
+559 LSAGIDLKVA
-569 NKLIDLTVGL
+569 NELVDLIVGL
-579 RVRPTWMTT
+579 RFRPTWMTT
-588 EQSQLTSQEPLVRRE
+588 ELSPQTNQTPHIRRE
-603 TIWAPSLNFRYTP
+603 MIWAPSLNFSYTP
-616 SKQTMLRLGYWGRS
+616 NKQTMLRLGYWGRS

-638 YTLPDATNLRES
+638 YTIPDVTNLRES
-650 IVGNPDLRPSYQH
+650 IIGNPNLRPSYQH
-663 QMFGMFRTFIPST
+663 QLFGMFRTFLPSS
-676 SQAINLRFF
+676 SQAVNIRFF
-685 GAYTHHAVISDQTV
+685 SAYTHHAVISDQSV

-713 DGGEYMVHGNGSFT
+713 DGGEYVLYSNGSFT

-761 WTFSPNLSLAY
+761 WTLSPDLALAY
-772 SNSWLYLRAKGGLRY
+772 SNSWLYLRAKGGVRY
-787 HYGSQSLQIATS
+787 HSGSQSLPLAAS
-799 PHTYDWS
+799 PHTYDWR
-806 AGGDASVTLPLGFK
+806 AGGDVSVSLPLGFK
-820 VESEAIYTQG
+820 VESEALYTQG

-837 NVASVLWSAGLSYSF
+837 NVSSVLWSAGLSYSF

-860 RIKVYDLLNEQQ
+860 RIKVYDLLNQQQ
-872 SISRQVTATE
+872 SISRQVSATE

>member
-1 MRQIPLR
+1 MRQIPLQ

-15 LHALVITLPAQ
+15 LHALSLTLPAQ
-26 VVTTVRGAV
+26 VVTTLRGAV
-35 RDSAEAPLVGANVAF
+35 RDSAETPLVGANIAL
-50 YRLTPS
+50 YRHTPS
-56 GDKQLVA
+56 GERQLVA
-63 GGMSDG
+63 GGTSDSQ
-69 KGRFTIAQVPQEQ
+69 GRFSIVQVPLGQ

-92 QNYQKSLT
+92 QSYQDDLT
-100 ITAGIDLGIIQLEED
+100 ITAGLNLGVIHLQED
-115 AHLLEVVVVE
+115 AHLLEVVVVQ

-167 NGQITIGGQQVAKIM
+167 SGQISIGGQQVSKIM

-202 SVVNQL
+202 SMVHQL
-208 EVLNQQSD
+208 EMLRQQSD
-216 EARVTSFDDDEEQ
+216 EARVTGFDDDEEE

-248 LAGYGLDHRY
+248 VVGYGLNQRY
-258 ELSGMLNYFSKQHQ
+258 ELNGLLNYFSQRHQ
-272 TTLIAGSNNTNG
+272 TTLVAGSNNTNG

-290 DLGGGSRGWGRG
+290 NLDDGSRGGRRG
-302 GGRRGGGFRPQGI
+302 GRSGGGFRPQGI
-315 TTSAQVAANETYTP
+315 TTSAQIAANETYTP
-329 NDRLE
+329 SDRLE
-334 INANARYGYSQNDL
+334 VNANVRYGYRQNDL

-363 TFTNETTE
+363 TFTNETTD
-371 ALRRGHN
+371 ALKRGHN
-378 LGGDAFIKWQ
+378 LGGDAYIKWQ
-388 ATDRTELIYRPAVY
+388 ATDRTELIYRPELHY
-402 YGWGMDQEE
+402 SWGVDQES
-411 RNYRTTDSEDNELH
+411 RNYRTTDSAESELH
-425 RGSQENLREHSGL
+425 RGSQENLRKYSGL

-456 LSLQLNGGFLGDNS
+456 LSLQLNGGFLGDNAN
-470 STESHSMLHSVEGD
+470 TESHSTLHSVDGE
-484 QSQQTLLEDRN
+484 QSRQTLLEDHS
-495 QTFNYRI
+495 QTFSYRI

-526 RSSERDYKT
+526 RSSERDYKMAGT
-535 PDATG
+535 ARETD
-540 AWTELDATMDTK
+540 MK
-552 MNTRLSS
+552 TRLNS
-559 LSGGVDLKVA
+559 LSAGIDLKVA
-569 NKLIDLTVGL
+569 NELVDLIVGL
-579 RVRPTWMTT
+579 RFRPTWMTT
-588 EQSQLTSQEPLVRRE
+588 ELSPLTNQTPHIRRE
-603 TIWAPSLNFRYTP
+603 MIWAPSLNFSYTP
-616 SKQTMLRLGYWGRS
+616 NKQTMLRLGYWGRS

-638 YTLPDATNLRES
+638 YTIPDVTNLRES
-650 IVGNPDLRPSYQH
+650 IIGNPNLRPSYQH
-663 QMFGMFRTFIPST
+663 QLFGMFRTFLPSS
-676 SQAINLRFF
+676 SQAVNIRFF
-685 GAYTHHAVISDQTV
+685 SAYTHHAVISDQSV

-713 DGGEYMVHGNGSFT
+713 EGGEYVLYSNGSFT

-761 WTFSPNLSLAY
+761 WTLSPDLALAY
-772 SNSWLYLRAKGGLRY
+772 SNSWLYLRAKGGVRY
-787 HYGSQSLQIATS
+787 HSGSQSLPLAAS
-799 PHTYDWS
+799 PHTYDWR
-806 AGGDASVTLPLGFK
+806 AGGDVSVSLPLGFK
-820 VESEAIYTQG
+820 VESEALYTQG

-837 NVASVLWSAGLSYSF
+837 NVSSVLWSAGLSYSF

-860 RIKVYDLLNEQQ
+860 RIKVYDLLNQQQ
-872 SISRQVTATE
+872 SISRQVSATE

>member
-1 MRQIPLR
+1 MRQIPLQ

-15 LHALVITLPAQ
+15 LHALSLTLPAQ
-26 VVTTVRGAV
+26 VVTTLRGAV
-35 RDSAEAPLVGANVAF
+35 RDSAETPLVGANIAL
-50 YRLTPS
+50 YRHTPS
-56 GDKQLVA
+56 GERQLVA
-63 GGMSDG
+63 GGTSDSQ
-69 KGRFTIAQVPQEQ
+69 GRFSIVQVPLGQ

-92 QNYQKSLT
+92 QSYQDDLT
-100 ITAGIDLGIIQLEED
+100 ITAGLNLGVIHLQED
-115 AHLLEVVVVE
+115 AHLLEVVVVQ

-167 NGQITIGGQQVAKIM
+167 SGQISIGGQQVSKIM

-202 SVVNQL
+202 SMVHQL
-208 EVLNQQSD
+208 EMLRQQSD
-216 EARVTSFDDDEEQ
+216 EARVTGFDDDEEE

-248 LAGYGLDHRY
+248 VVGYGLNQRY
-258 ELSGMLNYFSKQHQ
+258 ELNGLLNYFSQRHQ
-272 TTLIAGSNNTNG
+272 TTLVAGSNNTNG

-290 DLGGGSRGWGRG
+290 NLDDGSRGGRR

-315 TTSAQVAANETYTP
+315 TTSAQIAANETYTP
-329 NDRLE
+329 SDRLE
-334 INANARYGYSQNDL
+334 VNANVRYGYRQNDL

-363 TFTNETTE
+363 TFTNETTD
-371 ALRRGHN
+371 ALKRGHN
-378 LGGDAFIKWQ
+378 LGGDAYIKWQ
-388 ATDRTELIYRPAVY
+388 ATDRTELIYRPELHY
-402 YGWGMDQEE
+402 SWGVDQES
-411 RNYRTTDSEDNELH
+411 RNYRTTDSAESELH
-425 RGSQENLREHSGL
+425 RGSQENLRKYSGL

-456 LSLQLNGGFLGDNS
+456 LSLQLNGGFLGDNAN
-470 STESHSMLHSVEGD
+470 TESHSTLHSVDGE
-484 QSQQTLLEDRN
+484 QSRQTLLEDHS
-495 QTFNYRI
+495 QTFSYRI

-526 RSSERDYKT
+526 RSSERDYKMAGT
-535 PDATG
+535 ARETD
-540 AWTELDATMDTK
+540 MK
-552 MNTRLSS
+552 TRLNS
-559 LSGGVDLKVA
+559 LSAGIDLKVA
-569 NKLIDLTVGL
+569 NELVDLIVGL
-579 RVRPTWMTT
+579 RFRPTWMTT
-588 EQSQLTSQEPLVRRE
+588 ELSPLTNQTPHIRRE
-603 TIWAPSLNFRYTP
+603 MIWAPSLNFSYTP
-616 SKQTMLRLGYWGRS
+616 NKQTMLRLGYWGRS

-638 YTLPDATNLRES
+638 YTIPDVTNLRES
-650 IVGNPDLRPSYQH
+650 IIGNPNLRPSYQH
-663 QMFGMFRTFIPST
+663 QLFGMFRTFLPSS
-676 SQAINLRFF
+676 SQAVNIRFF
-685 GAYTHHAVISDQTV
+685 SAYTHHAVISDQSV

-713 DGGEYMVHGNGSFT
+713 DGGEYVLYSNGSFT

-761 WTFSPNLSLAY
+761 WTLSPDLALAY
-772 SNSWLYLRAKGGLRY
+772 SNSWLYLRAKGGVRY
-787 HYGSQSLQIATS
+787 HSGSQSLPLAAS
-799 PHTYDWS
+799 PHTYDWR
-806 AGGDASVTLPLGFK
+806 AGVDVSVSLPLGFK
-820 VESEAIYTQG
+820 VESEALYTQG

-837 NVASVLWSAGLSYSF
+837 NVSSVLWSAGLSYSF

-860 RIKVYDLLNEQQ
+860 RIKVYDLLNQQQ
-872 SISRQVTATE
+872 SISRQVSATE

>member
-1 MRQIPLR
+1 MRQIPLQ

-15 LHALVITLPAQ
+15 LHALSLTLPAQ
-26 VVTTVRGAV
+26 VVTTLRGAV
-35 RDSAEAPLVGANVAF
+35 RDSAETPLVGANIAL
-50 YRLTPS
+50 YRHTPS
-56 GDKQLVA
+56 GERQLVA
-63 GGMSDG
+63 GGTSDSQ
-69 KGRFTIAQVPQEQ
+69 GRFSIVQVPLGQ

-92 QNYQKSLT
+92 QSYQDDLT
-100 ITAGIDLGIIQLEED
+100 ITAGLNLGVIHLQED
-115 AHLLEVVVVE
+115 AHLLEVVVVQ

-167 NGQITIGGQQVAKIM
+167 SGQISIGGQQVSKIM

-202 SVVNQL
+202 SMVHQL
-208 EVLNQQSD
+208 EMLRQQSD
-216 EARVTSFDDDEEQ
+216 EARVTGFDDDEEE

-248 LAGYGLDHRY
+248 VAGYGLSQRY
-258 ELSGMLNYFSKQHQ
+258 ELNGLLNYFSQRHQ
-272 TTLIAGSNNTNG
+272 TTLVVGSNNTNG

-290 DLGGGSRGWGRG
+290 NLDDGSRGGRRG
-302 GGRRGGGFRPQGI
+302 GRSGGGFRPQGI
-315 TTSAQVAANETYTP
+315 TTSAQIAANETYTP
-329 NDRLE
+329 SDRLE
-334 INANARYGYSQNDL
+334 VNANVRYGYRQNDL
-348 SARTETENLLPDSPS
+348 SARIETENLLPDSPS
-363 TFTNETTE
+363 TFTNETTD
-371 ALRRGHN
+371 ALKRGHN
-378 LGGDAFIKWQ
+378 LGGDAYIKWQ
-388 ATDRTELIYRPAVY
+388 ATDRTELIYRPELHY
-402 YGWGMDQEE
+402 SWGVDQES
-411 RNYRTTDSEDNELH
+411 RNYRTTDSAESELH
-425 RGSQENLREHSGL
+425 RGSQENLRKYSGL

-456 LSLQLNGGFLGDNS
+456 LSLQLNGGFLGDNAN
-470 STESHSMLHSVEGD
+470 TESHSTLHSVDGE
-484 QSQQTLLEDRN
+484 QSRQTLLEDHS
-495 QTFNYRI
+495 QTFSYRI

-526 RSSERDYKT
+526 RSSERDYKMA
-535 PDATG
+535 ATVRE
-540 AWTELDATMDTK
+540 TDMK
-552 MNTRLSS
+552 TRLNS
-559 LSGGVDLKVA
+559 LSAGIDLKVA
-569 NKLIDLTVGL
+569 NELVDLIVGL
-579 RVRPTWMTT
+579 RFRPTWMTT
-588 EQSQLTSQEPLVRRE
+588 ELSPLTNQTPHIRRE
-603 TIWAPSLNFRYTP
+603 MIWAPSLNFSYTP
-616 SKQTMLRLGYWGRS
+616 NKQTMLRLGYWGRS

-638 YTLPDATNLRES
+638 YTIPDVTNLRES
-650 IVGNPDLRPSYQH
+650 IIGNPNLRPSYQH
-663 QMFGMFRTFIPST
+663 QLFGMFRTFLPSS
-676 SQAINLRFF
+676 SQAVNIRFF
-685 GAYTHHAVISDQTV
+685 GAYTHHAVISDQSV

-713 DGGEYMVHGNGSFT
+713 DGGEYVLYSNSSFT

-761 WTFSPNLSLAY
+761 WTLSPDLALAY
-772 SNSWLYLRAKGGLRY
+772 SNSWLYLRAKGGVRY
-787 HYGSQSLQIATS
+787 HSGSQSLPLAAS
-799 PHTYDWS
+799 PHTYDWR
-806 AGGDASVTLPLGFK
+806 AGVDVSVSLPLDFK
-820 VESEAIYTQG
+820 VESEALYTQG

-837 NVASVLWSAGLSYSF
+837 NVSSVLWSAGLSYSF

-860 RIKVYDLLNEQQ
+860 RIKVYDLLNQQQ
-872 SISRQVTATE
+872 SISRQVSATE

>member
-1 MRQIPLR
+1 M
-8 SLCLLLI
+8 
-15 LHALVITLPAQ
+15 
-26 VVTTVRGAV
+26 TTVRGVV
-35 RDSAEAPLVGANVAF
+35 RDSAESPLVGANVAF
-50 YRLTPS
+50 YRHMPS
-56 GDKQLVA
+56 GERLLVA
-63 GGMSDG
+63 GGTSDSQG
-69 KGRFTIAQVPQEQ
+69 HFSITQVPLGQ

-92 QNYQKSLT
+92 QSYQDDLT
-100 ITAGIDLGIIQLEED
+100 VAAGLNLGVIQLQED
-115 AHLLEVVVVE
+115 AHLLEVVVVQ

-202 SVVNQL
+202 TIVNQL
-208 EVLNQQSD
+208 EVLSQQSD
-216 EARVTSFDDDEEQ
+216 EARVTGFDDDEEE

-248 LAGYGLDHRY
+248 LAGYGLGQRY

-272 TTLIAGSNNTNG
+272 TTLVAGSNNTNG

-290 DLGGGSRGWGRG
+290 NLDDGSRG
-302 GGRRGGGFRPQGI
+302 GGRGRWGRGGGGFRPQGI
-315 TTSAQVAANETYTP
+315 TTSAQIAANETYTP

-334 INANARYGYSQNDL
+334 INANARYGYSQNNL

-363 TFTNETTE
+363 TFTNETTKS
-371 ALRRGHN
+371 LSRGHN
-378 LGGDAFIKWQ
+378 LGGDAYIKWQ
-388 ATDRTELIYRPAVY
+388 ATDRTELIYRPAVHY
-402 YGWGMDQEE
+402 SWGMAQEQ
-411 RNYRTTDSEDNELH
+411 RDYRTTDSAESELH
-425 RGSQENLREHSGL
+425 RGSQESLREYGGL
-438 RLFNML
+438 RLFNMF

-456 LSLQLNGGFLGDNS
+456 LSLQLNGGFHGDNAN
-470 STESHSMLHSVEGD
+470 TESLSTLHSIEGD
-484 QSQQTLLEDRN
+484 QSQQVLMEDRS
-495 QTFNYRI
+495 QTFSYRI

-526 RSSERDYKT
+526 RSSERDYKQ

-540 AWTELDATMDTK
+540 AWTQLDATRDTK
-552 MNTRLSS
+552 MSTRLSS
-559 LSGGVDLKVA
+559 LSGGLDLKVA

-579 RVRPTWMTT
+579 RIRPTWMTT
-588 EQSQLTSQEPLVRRE
+588 KQSQLASQEPLVRRE

-616 SKQTMLRLGYWGRS
+616 NKQTMLRLGYWGRS

-650 IVGNPDLRPSYQH
+650 IVGDPDLSPSYQH
-663 QMFGMFRTFIPST
+663 QLFGMFRSFIPST

-685 GAYTHHAVISDQTV
+685 GAYTYHAVISDQMV

-713 DGGEYMVHGNGSFT
+713 DGGEYMVHANGSFT
-727 TPLFTKSLSLA
+727 TPFFTKSLSLA

-761 WTFSPNLSLAY
+761 WTLSPNLSLAY
-772 SNSWLYLRAKGGLRY
+772 SNSWLYLRAKGGVRY

-799 PHTYDWS
+799 PHTYDWN

-820 VESEAIYTQG
+820 LESEAIYTQG

-860 RIKVYDLLNEQQ
+860 RIKVYDLLNQQQ
-872 SISRQVTATE
+872 SIWRQVTATE

>member
-1 MRQIPLR
+1 MRQIPLQ

-15 LHALVITLPAQ
+15 LHALSLTLPAQ
-26 VVTTVRGAV
+26 VVTTLRGAV
-35 RDSAEAPLVGANVAF
+35 RDSAETPLVGANIAL
-50 YRLTPS
+50 YRHTPS
-56 GDKQLVA
+56 GERQLVA
-63 GGMSDG
+63 GGTSDSQ
-69 KGRFTIAQVPQEQ
+69 GRFSIVQVPLGQ

-92 QNYQKSLT
+92 QSYQDDLT
-100 ITAGIDLGIIQLEED
+100 ITAGLNLGVIHLQED
-115 AHLLEVVVVE
+115 AHLLEVVVVQ

-167 NGQITIGGQQVAKIM
+167 SGQISIGGQQVSKIM

-202 SVVNQL
+202 SMVHQL
-208 EVLNQQSD
+208 EMLRQQSD
-216 EARVTSFDDDEEQ
+216 EARVTGFDDDEEE

-248 LAGYGLDHRY
+248 VAGYGLSQRY
-258 ELSGMLNYFSKQHQ
+258 ELNGLLNYFSQRHQ
-272 TTLIAGSNNTNG
+272 TTLVAGSNNTNG

-290 DLGGGSRGWGRG
+290 NLDDGSR
-302 GGRRGGGFRPQGI
+302 GGRRGGRSGGGFRSQGI
-315 TTSAQVAANETYTP
+315 TTSAQIAANETYTP
-329 NDRLE
+329 SDRLE
-334 INANARYGYSQNDL
+334 VNANVRYGYRQNDL

-363 TFTNETTE
+363 TFTNETTD
-371 ALRRGHN
+371 ALKRGHN
-378 LGGDAFIKWQ
+378 LGGDAYIKWQ
-388 ATDRTELIYRPAVY
+388 ATDRTELIYRPELHY
-402 YGWGMDQEE
+402 SWGVDQES
-411 RNYRTTDSEDNELH
+411 RNYRTTDSAESELH
-425 RGSQENLREHSGL
+425 RGSQENLRKYSGL

-456 LSLQLNGGFLGDNS
+456 LSLQLNGGFLGDNAN
-470 STESHSMLHSVEGD
+470 TESHSTLHSVDGE
-484 QSQQTLLEDRN
+484 QSRQTLLEDHS
-495 QTFNYRI
+495 QTFSYRI

-526 RSSERDYKT
+526 RSSERDYKMA
-535 PDATG
+535 ATVRE
-540 AWTELDATMDTK
+540 TDMK
-552 MNTRLSS
+552 TRLNS
-559 LSGGVDLKVA
+559 LSAGIDLKVA
-569 NKLIDLTVGL
+569 NELVDLIVGL
-579 RVRPTWMTT
+579 RFRPTWMTT
-588 EQSQLTSQEPLVRRE
+588 ELSPLTNQTPHIRRE
-603 TIWAPSLNFRYTP
+603 MIWAPSLNFSYTP
-616 SKQTMLRLGYWGRS
+616 NKQTMLRLGYWGRS

-638 YTLPDATNLRES
+638 YTIPDVTNLRES
-650 IVGNPDLRPSYQH
+650 IIGNPNLRPSYQH
-663 QMFGMFRTFIPST
+663 QLFGMFRTFLPSS
-676 SQAINLRFF
+676 SQAVNIRFF
-685 GAYTHHAVISDQTV
+685 SAYTHHAVISDQSV

-713 DGGEYMVHGNGSFT
+713 EGGEYVLYSNGSFT

-761 WTFSPNLSLAY
+761 WTLSPDLALAY
-772 SNSWLYLRAKGGLRY
+772 SNSWLYLRAKGGVRY
-787 HYGSQSLQIATS
+787 HSGSQSLPLAAS
-799 PHTYDWS
+799 PHTYDWR
-806 AGGDASVTLPLGFK
+806 AGVDVSVSLPLGFK
-820 VESEAIYTQG
+820 VESEALYTQG

-837 NVASVLWSAGLSYSF
+837 NVSSVLWSAGLSYSF

-860 RIKVYDLLNEQQ
+860 RIKVYDLLNQQQ
-872 SISRQVTATE
+872 SISRQVSATE

>member
-1 MRQIPLR
+1 MRQIPLQ

-15 LHALVITLPAQ
+15 LHALSLTLPAQ
-26 VVTTVRGAV
+26 VVTTLRGAV
-35 RDSAEAPLVGANVAF
+35 RDSAETPLVGANIAL
-50 YRLTPS
+50 YRHTPS
-56 GDKQLVA
+56 GERQLVA
-63 GGMSDG
+63 GGTSDSQ
-69 KGRFTIAQVPQEQ
+69 GRFSIVQVPLGQ

-92 QNYQKSLT
+92 QSYQDDLT
-100 ITAGIDLGIIQLEED
+100 ITAGLNLGVIHLQED
-115 AHLLEVVVVE
+115 AHLLEVVVVQ

-167 NGQITIGGQQVAKIM
+167 SGQISIGGQQVSKIM

-202 SVVNQL
+202 SMVHQL
-208 EVLNQQSD
+208 EMLRQQSD
-216 EARVTSFDDDEEQ
+216 EARVTGFDDDEEE

-248 LAGYGLDHRY
+248 VAGYGLNQRY
-258 ELSGMLNYFSKQHQ
+258 ELNGLLNYFSQRHQ
-272 TTLIAGSNNTNG
+272 TTLVAGSNNTNG

-290 DLGGGSRGWGRG
+290 NLDDGSRGGRRG
-302 GGRRGGGFRPQGI
+302 GRSGGGFRPQGI
-315 TTSAQVAANETYTP
+315 TTSAQIAANETYTP
-329 NDRLE
+329 SDRLE
-334 INANARYGYSQNDL
+334 VNANVRYGYRQNDL

-363 TFTNETTE
+363 TFTNETTD
-371 ALRRGHN
+371 ALKRGHN
-378 LGGDAFIKWQ
+378 LGGDAYIKWH
-388 ATDRTELIYRPAVY
+388 ATDRTELICRPELHY
-402 YGWGMDQEE
+402 SWGVDQES
-411 RNYRTTDSEDNELH
+411 RNYRTTDSAESELH
-425 RGSQENLREHSGL
+425 RGSQENLRKYSGL

-456 LSLQLNGGFLGDNS
+456 LSLQLNGGFLGDNAN
-470 STESHSMLHSVEGD
+470 TESHSTLHSVDGE
-484 QSQQTLLEDRN
+484 QSRQTLLEDHS
-495 QTFNYRI
+495 QTFSYRI

-526 RSSERDYKT
+526 RSSERDYKMAGT
-535 PDATG
+535 ARETD
-540 AWTELDATMDTK
+540 MK
-552 MNTRLSS
+552 TRLNS
-559 LSGGVDLKVA
+559 LSAGIDLKVA
-569 NKLIDLTVGL
+569 NELVDLIVGL
-579 RVRPTWMTT
+579 RFRPTWMTT
-588 EQSQLTSQEPLVRRE
+588 ELSPLTNQTPHIRRE
-603 TIWAPSLNFRYTP
+603 MIWAPSLNFSYTP
-616 SKQTMLRLGYWGRS
+616 NKQTMLRLGYWGRS

-638 YTLPDATNLRES
+638 YTIPDVTNLRES
-650 IVGNPDLRPSYQH
+650 IIGNPNLRPSYQH
-663 QMFGMFRTFIPST
+663 QLFGMFRTFLPSS
-676 SQAINLRFF
+676 SQAVNIRFF
-685 GAYTHHAVISDQTV
+685 SAYTHHAVISDQSV

-713 DGGEYMVHGNGSFT
+713 EGGEYVLYSNGSFT

-761 WTFSPNLSLAY
+761 WTLSPDLALAY
-772 SNSWLYLRAKGGLRY
+772 SNSWLYLRAKGGVRY
-787 HYGSQSLQIATS
+787 HSGSQSLPLAAS
-799 PHTYDWS
+799 PHTYDWR
-806 AGGDASVTLPLGFK
+806 AGVDVSVSLPLGFK
-820 VESEAIYTQG
+820 VESEALYTQG

-837 NVASVLWSAGLSYSF
+837 NVSSVLWSAGLSYSF

-860 RIKVYDLLNEQQ
+860 RIKVYDLLNQQQ
-872 SISRQVTATE
+872 SISRQVSATE

>member
-1 MRQIPLR
+1 MRQIPLQ

-15 LHALVITLPAQ
+15 LHALSLTLPAQ
-26 VVTTVRGAV
+26 VVTTLRGAV
-35 RDSAEAPLVGANVAF
+35 RDSAETPLVGANIAL
-50 YRLTPS
+50 YRHTPS
-56 GDKQLVA
+56 GERQLVA
-63 GGMSDG
+63 GGTSDSQ
-69 KGRFTIAQVPQEQ
+69 GRFSIVQVPLGQ

-92 QNYQKSLT
+92 QSYQDDLT
-100 ITAGIDLGIIQLEED
+100 ITAGLNLGVIHLQED
-115 AHLLEVVVVE
+115 AHLLEVVVVQ

-167 NGQITIGGQQVAKIM
+167 SGQISIGGQQVSKIM

-202 SVVNQL
+202 SMVHQL
-208 EVLNQQSD
+208 EMLRQQSD
-216 EARVTSFDDDEEQ
+216 EARVTGFDDDEEE

-248 LAGYGLDHRY
+248 VAGYGLNQRY
-258 ELSGMLNYFSKQHQ
+258 ELNGLLNYFSQRHQ
-272 TTLIAGSNNTNG
+272 TTLVAGSNNTNG

-290 DLGGGSRGWGRG
+290 NLDDGSRGGRR

-315 TTSAQVAANETYTP
+315 TTSAQIAANETYTP
-329 NDRLE
+329 SDRLE
-334 INANARYGYSQNDL
+334 VNANVRYGYRQNDL

-363 TFTNETTE
+363 TFTNETTD
-371 ALRRGHN
+371 ALKCGHN
-378 LGGDAFIKWQ
+378 LGGDAYIKWQ
-388 ATDRTELIYRPAVY
+388 ATDRTELIYRPELHY
-402 YGWGMDQEE
+402 SWGVDQES
-411 RNYRTTDSEDNELH
+411 RNYRTTDSAESELH
-425 RGSQENLREHSGL
+425 RGSQENLRKYSGL

-456 LSLQLNGGFLGDNS
+456 LSLQLNGGFLGDNAN
-470 STESHSMLHSVEGD
+470 TESHSTLHSVDGE
-484 QSQQTLLEDRN
+484 QSRQTLLEDHS
-495 QTFNYRI
+495 QTFSYRI

-526 RSSERDYKT
+526 RSSERDYKMAGT
-535 PDATG
+535 ARETD
-540 AWTELDATMDTK
+540 MK
-552 MNTRLSS
+552 TRLNS
-559 LSGGVDLKVA
+559 LSAGIDLKVA
-569 NKLIDLTVGL
+569 NELVDLIVGL
-579 RVRPTWMTT
+579 RFRSTWMTT
-588 EQSQLTSQEPLVRRE
+588 ELSPLTNQTPHIRRE
-603 TIWAPSLNFRYTP
+603 MIWAPSLNFSYTP
-616 SKQTMLRLGYWGRS
+616 NKQTMLRLGYWGRS

-638 YTLPDATNLRES
+638 YTIPDVTNLRES
-650 IVGNPDLRPSYQH
+650 IIGNPNLRPSYQH
-663 QMFGMFRTFIPST
+663 QLFGMFRTFLPSS
-676 SQAINLRFF
+676 SQAVNIRFF
-685 GAYTHHAVISDQTV
+685 SAYTHHAVISDQSV

-713 DGGEYMVHGNGSFT
+713 DGGEYVLYSNGSFT

-761 WTFSPNLSLAY
+761 WTLSPDLALAY
-772 SNSWLYLRAKGGLRY
+772 SNSWLYLRAKGGVRY
-787 HYGSQSLQIATS
+787 HSGSQSLPLAAS
-799 PHTYDWS
+799 PHTYDWR
-806 AGGDASVTLPLGFK
+806 AGVDVSVSLPLGFK
-820 VESEAIYTQG
+820 VESEALYTQG

-837 NVASVLWSAGLSYSF
+837 NVSSVLWSAGLSYSF

-860 RIKVYDLLNEQQ
+860 RIKVYDLLNQQQ
-872 SISRQVTATE
+872 SISRQVSATE

>member
-1 MRQIPLR
+1 MRQIPLQ

-15 LHALVITLPAQ
+15 LHALSLTLPAQ
-26 VVTTVRGAV
+26 VVTTLRGAV
-35 RDSAEAPLVGANVAF
+35 RDSAETPLVGANIAL
-50 YRLTPS
+50 YRHTPS
-56 GDKQLVA
+56 GERQLVA
-63 GGMSDG
+63 GGTSDSQ
-69 KGRFTIAQVPQEQ
+69 GRFSIVQVPLGQ

-92 QNYQKSLT
+92 QSYQDDLT
-100 ITAGIDLGIIQLEED
+100 ITAGLNLGVIHLQED
-115 AHLLEVVVVE
+115 AHLLEVVVVQ

-167 NGQITIGGQQVAKIM
+167 SGQISIGGQQVSKIM

-202 SVVNQL
+202 SMVHQL
-208 EVLNQQSD
+208 EMLRQQSD
-216 EARVTSFDDDEEQ
+216 EARVTGFDDDEEE

-248 LAGYGLDHRY
+248 VAGYGLNQRY
-258 ELSGMLNYFSKQHQ
+258 ELNGLLNYFSQRHQ
-272 TTLIAGSNNTNG
+272 TTLVAGSNNTNG

-290 DLGGGSRGWGRG
+290 NLDDGSRGGRRG
-302 GGRRGGGFRPQGI
+302 GRSGGGFRPQGI
-315 TTSAQVAANETYTP
+315 TTSAQIAANETYTP
-329 NDRLE
+329 SDRLE
-334 INANARYGYSQNDL
+334 VNANVRYGYRQNDL

-363 TFTNETTE
+363 TFTNETTD
-371 ALRRGHN
+371 ALKRGHN
-378 LGGDAFIKWQ
+378 LGGDAYIKWH
-388 ATDRTELIYRPAVY
+388 ATDRTELICRPELHY
-402 YGWGMDQEE
+402 SWGVDQES
-411 RNYRTTDSEDNELH
+411 RNYRTTDSAESELH
-425 RGSQENLREHSGL
+425 RGSQENLRKYSGL

-456 LSLQLNGGFLGDNS
+456 LSLQLNGGFLGDNAN
-470 STESHSMLHSVEGD
+470 TESHSTLHSVDGE
-484 QSQQTLLEDRN
+484 QSRQTLLEDHS
-495 QTFNYRI
+495 QTFSYRI

-526 RSSERDYKT
+526 RSSERDYKMAGT
-535 PDATG
+535 ARETD
-540 AWTELDATMDTK
+540 MK
-552 MNTRLSS
+552 TRLNS
-559 LSGGVDLKVA
+559 LSAGIDLKVA
-569 NKLIDLTVGL
+569 NELVDLIVGL
-579 RVRPTWMTT
+579 RFRPTWMTT
-588 EQSQLTSQEPLVRRE
+588 ELSPLTNQTPHIRRE
-603 TIWAPSLNFRYTP
+603 MIWAPSLNFSYTP
-616 SKQTMLRLGYWGRS
+616 NKQTMLRLGYWGRS

-638 YTLPDATNLRES
+638 YTIPDVTNLRES
-650 IVGNPDLRPSYQH
+650 IIGNPNLRPSYQH
-663 QMFGMFRTFIPST
+663 QLFGMFRTFLPSS
-676 SQAINLRFF
+676 SQAVNIRFF
-685 GAYTHHAVISDQTV
+685 SAYTHHAVISDQSV

-713 DGGEYMVHGNGSFT
+713 EGGEYVLYSNGSFT

-761 WTFSPNLSLAY
+761 WTLSPDLALAY
-772 SNSWLYLRAKGGLRY
+772 SNSWLYLRAKGGVRY
-787 HYGSQSLQIATS
+787 HSGSQSLPLAAS
-799 PHTYDWS
+799 PHTYDWR
-806 AGGDASVTLPLGFK
+806 AGGDVSVSLPLGFK
-820 VESEAIYTQG
+820 VESEALYTQG

-837 NVASVLWSAGLSYSF
+837 NVSSVLWSAGLSYSF

-860 RIKVYDLLNEQQ
+860 RIKVYDLLNQQQ
-872 SISRQVTATE
+872 SISRQVSATE

>member
-1 MRQIPLR
+1 MRQIPLQ

-15 LHALVITLPAQ
+15 LHALSLTLPAQ
-26 VVTTVRGAV
+26 VVTTLRGAV
-35 RDSAEAPLVGANVAF
+35 RDSAETPLVGANIAL
-50 YRLTPS
+50 YRHTPS
-56 GDKQLVA
+56 GERQLVA
-63 GGMSDG
+63 GGTSDSQ
-69 KGRFTIAQVPQEQ
+69 GRFSIVQVPLGQ

-92 QNYQKSLT
+92 QSYQDDLT
-100 ITAGIDLGIIQLEED
+100 ITAGLNLGVIHLQED
-115 AHLLEVVVVE
+115 AHLLEVVVVQ

-167 NGQITIGGQQVAKIM
+167 SGQISIGGQQVSKIM

-202 SVVNQL
+202 SMVHQL
-208 EVLNQQSD
+208 EMLRQQSD
-216 EARVTSFDDDEEQ
+216 EARVTGFDDDEEE

-248 LAGYGLDHRY
+248 VAGYGLNQRY
-258 ELSGMLNYFSKQHQ
+258 ELNGLLNYFSQRHQ
-272 TTLIAGSNNTNG
+272 TTLVAGSNNTNG

-290 DLGGGSRGWGRG
+290 NLDDGSRGGRRG
-302 GGRRGGGFRPQGI
+302 GRSGGGFRPQGI
-315 TTSAQVAANETYTP
+315 TTSAQIAANETYTP
-329 NDRLE
+329 SDRLE
-334 INANARYGYSQNDL
+334 VNANVRYGYRQNDL
-348 SARTETENLLPDSPS
+348 SARIETENLLPDSPS
-363 TFTNETTE
+363 TFTNETTD
-371 ALRRGHN
+371 ALKRGHN
-378 LGGDAFIKWQ
+378 LGGDAYIKWQ
-388 ATDRTELIYRPAVY
+388 ATDRTELIYRPELHY
-402 YGWGMDQEE
+402 SWGVDQES
-411 RNYRTTDSEDNELH
+411 RNYRTTDSAESELH
-425 RGSQENLREHSGL
+425 RGSQENLRKYSGL

-456 LSLQLNGGFLGDNS
+456 LSLQLNGGFLGDNAN
-470 STESHSMLHSVEGD
+470 TESYSTLHSVDGE
-484 QSQQTLLEDRN
+484 QSRQTLLEDHS
-495 QTFNYRI
+495 QTFSYRI

-526 RSSERDYKT
+526 RSSERDYKMA
-535 PDATG
+535 ATVRE
-540 AWTELDATMDTK
+540 TDMK
-552 MNTRLSS
+552 TRLNS
-559 LSGGVDLKVA
+559 LSAGIDLKVA
-569 NKLIDLTVGL
+569 NELVDLIVGL
-579 RVRPTWMTT
+579 RFRPTWMTT
-588 EQSQLTSQEPLVRRE
+588 ELSPQTNQTPHIRRE
-603 TIWAPSLNFRYTP
+603 MIWAPSLNFSYTP
-616 SKQTMLRLGYWGRS
+616 NKQTMLRLGYWGRS

-638 YTLPDATNLRES
+638 YTIPDVTNLRES
-650 IVGNPDLRPSYQH
+650 IMGNPNLRPSYQH
-663 QMFGMFRTFIPST
+663 QLFGMFRTFLPSS
-676 SQAINLRFF
+676 SQAVNIRFF
-685 GAYTHHAVISDQTV
+685 SAYTHHAVISDQSV

-713 DGGEYMVHGNGSFT
+713 DGGEYVLYSNGSFT

-761 WTFSPNLSLAY
+761 WTLSPDLALAY
-772 SNSWLYLRAKGGLRY
+772 SNSWLYLRAKGGVRY
-787 HYGSQSLQIATS
+787 HSGSQSLPLAAS
-799 PHTYDWS
+799 PHTYDWR
-806 AGGDASVTLPLGFK
+806 AGVDVSVSLPLGFK
-820 VESEAIYTQG
+820 VESEALYTQG

-837 NVASVLWSAGLSYSF
+837 NVSSVLWSAGLSYSF

-860 RIKVYDLLNEQQ
+860 RIKVYDLLNQQQ
-872 SISRQVTATE
+872 SISRQVSATE

>member
-15 LHALVITLPAQ
+15 ILHALSLTLPAQ

-35 RDSAEAPLVGANVAF
+35 RDGAETPLVGANVAF
-50 YRLTPS
+50 YRVTPS

-63 GGMSDG
+63 GGTSDS
-69 KGRFTIAQVPQEQ
+69 KGHFAIAQVPQEQ

-100 ITAGIDLGIIQLEED
+100 ITAGIDLGVIRLEED
-115 AHLLEVVVVE
+115 AHLLEEVVVE

-133 RGDTIAFNADAY
+133 RGDTISFNADAY

-150 AMLEELVKRLP
+150 AMLEDLVKRLP

-202 SVVNQL
+202 AVVNQL
-208 EVLNQQSD
+208 EVLNRQSD
-216 EARVTSFDDDEEQ
+216 EARLTGFDDDEEE
-229 TVLNIRTKPD
+229 TVLNIRTRPD
-239 MRQGTFGHA
+239 MRRGTFGHA
-248 LAGYGLDHRY
+248 LAGYGLGQRY
-258 ELSGMLNYFSKQHQ
+258 ELSGMLNYFSQQHQ
-272 TTLIAGSNNTNG
+272 TTLLAGSNNTNG

-290 DLGGGSRGWGRG
+290 DLDDGSRGWGRG
-302 GGRRGGGFRPQGI
+302 GGGRGGGGFTPQGI
-315 TTSAQVAANETYTP
+315 TTSAQIAANETYTP
-329 NDRLE
+329 SDRLE
-334 INANARYGYSQNDL
+334 VNANARYGYSQNDL

-371 ALRRGHN
+371 ALSRGHN
-378 LGGDAFIKWQ
+378 LGGDAYIKWQ
-388 ATDRTELIYRPAVY
+388 ATDRTELIYRPAVHY
-402 YGWGMDQEE
+402 SWGMAQEQ
-411 RNYRTTDSEDNELH
+411 RDYRTTDSAESELH
-425 RGSQENLREHSGL
+425 RGSQENLREYGGL
-438 RLFNML
+438 RLSNML

-456 LSLQLNGGFLGDNS
+456 LSLQLNGGFHGDNAT
-470 STESHSMLHSVEGD
+470 TESHSTLHSVEGD
-484 QSQQTLLEDRN
+484 QAQQTLMEDRS
-495 QTFNYRI
+495 QTFSYRI

-526 RSSERDYKT
+526 RSSERDYKMAA
-535 PDATG
+535 ATRE
-540 AWTELDATMDTK
+540 TTMS
-552 MNTRLSS
+552 TRLNS

-579 RVRPTWMTT
+579 RLRPTWMST
-588 EQSQLTSQEPLVRRE
+588 EQSQLISEKPHVRRE
-603 TIWAPSLNFRYTP
+603 TIWAPSLSFRYTP
-616 SKQTMLRLGYWGRS
+616 NKQTMLRLGYWGRS

-650 IVGNPDLRPSYQH
+650 IVGNPDLSPSYQH
-663 QMFGMFRTFIPST
+663 QLFGMFRSFIPST

-685 GAYTHHAVISDQTV
+685 GAYTHHAVISDQMV

-713 DGGEYMVHGNGSFT
+713 DGGEYMVHANGSFT
-727 TPLFTKSLSLA
+727 TPFFTKSLSLA

-761 WTFSPNLSLAY
+761 WALSPNLSLAY
-772 SNSWLYLRAKGGLRY
+772 SNSWLYLRAKGGVRY
-787 HYGSQSLQIATS
+787 HYGNQSLQIATS

-820 VESEAIYTQG
+820 LESEAIYTQG

-860 RIKVYDLLNEQQ
+860 RIKVYDLLNQQQ
-872 SISRQVTATE
+872 SIWRQVTATE

-900 YRFRL
+900 YRFRI

>member
-1 MRQIPLR
+1 MRQIPLQ

-15 LHALVITLPAQ
+15 LHALSLTLPAQ
-26 VVTTVRGAV
+26 VVTTLRGAV
-35 RDSAEAPLVGANVAF
+35 RDSAETPLVGANIAL
-50 YRLTPS
+50 YRHTPS
-56 GDKQLVA
+56 GERQLVA
-63 GGMSDG
+63 GGTSDSQ
-69 KGRFTIAQVPQEQ
+69 GRFSIVQVPLGQ

-92 QNYQKSLT
+92 QSYQDDLT
-100 ITAGIDLGIIQLEED
+100 ITAGLNLGVIHLQED
-115 AHLLEVVVVE
+115 AHLLEVVVVQ

-167 NGQITIGGQQVAKIM
+167 SGQISIGGQQVSKIM

-202 SVVNQL
+202 SMVHQL
-208 EVLNQQSD
+208 EMLRQQSD
-216 EARVTSFDDDEEQ
+216 EARVTGFDDDEEE

-248 LAGYGLDHRY
+248 VVGYGLNQRY
-258 ELSGMLNYFSKQHQ
+258 ELNGLLNYFSQRHQ
-272 TTLIAGSNNTNG
+272 TTLVAGSNNTNG

-290 DLGGGSRGWGRG
+290 NLDDGSRGGRRG
-302 GGRRGGGFRPQGI
+302 GRSGGGFRPQGI
-315 TTSAQVAANETYTP
+315 TTSAQIAANETYTP
-329 NDRLE
+329 SDRLE
-334 INANARYGYSQNDL
+334 VNANVRYGYRQNDL

-363 TFTNETTE
+363 TFTNETTD
-371 ALRRGHN
+371 ALKRGHN
-378 LGGDAFIKWQ
+378 LGGDAYIKWQ
-388 ATDRTELIYRPAVY
+388 ATDRTELIYRPELHY
-402 YGWGMDQEE
+402 SWGVDQES
-411 RNYRTTDSEDNELH
+411 RNYRTTDSAESELH
-425 RGSQENLREHSGL
+425 RGSQENLRKYSGL

-456 LSLQLNGGFLGDNS
+456 LSLQLNGGFLGDNAN
-470 STESHSMLHSVEGD
+470 TESHSTLHSVDGE
-484 QSQQTLLEDRN
+484 QSRQTLLEDHS
-495 QTFNYRI
+495 QTFSYRI

-516 QAQLEWSDRI
+516 QVQLEWSDRI
-526 RSSERDYKT
+526 RSSERDYKMAGT
-535 PDATG
+535 ARETD
-540 AWTELDATMDTK
+540 MK
-552 MNTRLSS
+552 TRLNS
-559 LSGGVDLKVA
+559 LSAGIDLKVA
-569 NKLIDLTVGL
+569 NELVDLIVGL
-579 RVRPTWMTT
+579 RFRPTWMTT
-588 EQSQLTSQEPLVRRE
+588 ELSPQTNQTPHIRRE
-603 TIWAPSLNFRYTP
+603 MIWAPSLNFSYTP
-616 SKQTMLRLGYWGRS
+616 NKQTMLRLGYWGRS

-638 YTLPDATNLRES
+638 YTIPDVTNLRES
-650 IVGNPDLRPSYQH
+650 IIGNPNLRPSYQH
-663 QMFGMFRTFIPST
+663 QLFGMFRTFLPSS
-676 SQAINLRFF
+676 SQAVNIRFF
-685 GAYTHHAVISDQTV
+685 SAYTHHAVISDQSV

-713 DGGEYMVHGNGSFT
+713 DGGEYVLYSNGSFT

-761 WTFSPNLSLAY
+761 WTLSPDLALAY
-772 SNSWLYLRAKGGLRY
+772 SNSWLYLRAKGGVRY
-787 HYGSQSLQIATS
+787 HSGSQSLPLAAS
-799 PHTYDWS
+799 PHTYDWR
-806 AGGDASVTLPLGFK
+806 AGVDVSVSLPLGFK
-820 VESEAIYTQG
+820 VESEALYTQG

-837 NVASVLWSAGLSYSF
+837 NVSSVLWSAGLSYSF

-860 RIKVYDLLNEQQ
+860 RIKVYDLLNQQQ
-872 SISRQVTATE
+872 SISRQVSATE

>member
-1 MRQIPLR
+1 MRQIPLQ

-15 LHALVITLPAQ
+15 LHALSLTLPAQ
-26 VVTTVRGAV
+26 VVTTLRGAV
-35 RDSAEAPLVGANVAF
+35 RDSAETPLVGANIAL
-50 YRLTPS
+50 YRHTPS
-56 GDKQLVA
+56 GERQLVA
-63 GGMSDG
+63 GGTSDSQ
-69 KGRFTIAQVPQEQ
+69 GRFSIVQVPLGQ

-92 QNYQKSLT
+92 QSYQDDLT
-100 ITAGIDLGIIQLEED
+100 ITAGLNLGVIHLQED
-115 AHLLEVVVVE
+115 AHLLEVVVVQ

-167 NGQITIGGQQVAKIM
+167 SGQISIGGQQVSKIM

-202 SVVNQL
+202 SMVHQL
-208 EVLNQQSD
+208 EMLRQQSD
-216 EARVTSFDDDEEQ
+216 EARVTGFDDDEEE

-248 LAGYGLDHRY
+248 VAGYGLNQRY
-258 ELSGMLNYFSKQHQ
+258 ELNGLLNYFSQRHQ
-272 TTLIAGSNNTNG
+272 TTLVAGSNNTNG

-290 DLGGGSRGWGRG
+290 NLDDGSRGGRRG
-302 GGRRGGGFRPQGI
+302 GRSGGGFRPQGI
-315 TTSAQVAANETYTP
+315 TTSAQIAANETYTP
-329 NDRLE
+329 SDRLE
-334 INANARYGYSQNDL
+334 VNANVRYGYRQNDL

-363 TFTNETTE
+363 TFTNETTD
-371 ALRRGHN
+371 ALKRGHN
-378 LGGDAFIKWQ
+378 LGGDAYIKWH
-388 ATDRTELIYRPAVY
+388 ATDRTELICRPELHY
-402 YGWGMDQEE
+402 SWGVDQES
-411 RNYRTTDSEDNELH
+411 RNYRTTDSAESELH
-425 RGSQENLREHSGL
+425 RGSQENLRKYSGL

-456 LSLQLNGGFLGDNS
+456 LSLQLNGGFLGDNAN
-470 STESHSMLHSVEGD
+470 TESHSTLHSVDGE
-484 QSQQTLLEDRN
+484 QSRQTLLEDHS
-495 QTFNYRI
+495 QTFSYRI

-526 RSSERDYKT
+526 RSSERDYKMAGT
-535 PDATG
+535 ARETD
-540 AWTELDATMDTK
+540 MK
-552 MNTRLSS
+552 TRLNS
-559 LSGGVDLKVA
+559 LSAGIDLKVA
-569 NKLIDLTVGL
+569 NELVDLIVGL
-579 RVRPTWMTT
+579 RFRPTWMTT
-588 EQSQLTSQEPLVRRE
+588 ELSPLTNQTPHIRRE
-603 TIWAPSLNFRYTP
+603 MIWAPSLNFSYTP
-616 SKQTMLRLGYWGRS
+616 NKQTMLRLGYWGRS

-638 YTLPDATNLRES
+638 YTIPDVTNLRES
-650 IVGNPDLRPSYQH
+650 IIGNPNLRPSYQH
-663 QMFGMFRTFIPST
+663 QLFGMFRTFLPSS
-676 SQAINLRFF
+676 SQAVNIRFF
-685 GAYTHHAVISDQTV
+685 SAYTHHAVISDQSV

-713 DGGEYMVHGNGSFT
+713 DGGEYVLYSNGSFT

-761 WTFSPNLSLAY
+761 WTLSPDLALAY
-772 SNSWLYLRAKGGLRY
+772 SNSWLYLRAKGGVRY
-787 HYGSQSLQIATS
+787 HSGSQSLPLAAS
-799 PHTYDWS
+799 PHTYDWR
-806 AGGDASVTLPLGFK
+806 AGGDVSVSLPLDFK
-820 VESEAIYTQG
+820 VESEALYTQG

-837 NVASVLWSAGLSYSF
+837 NVSSVLWSAGLSYSF

-860 RIKVYDLLNEQQ
+860 RIKVYDLLNQQQ
-872 SISRQVTATE
+872 SISRQVSATE

>member
-1 MRQIPLR
+1 MRQIPLQ

-15 LHALVITLPAQ
+15 LHALSLTLPAQ
-26 VVTTVRGAV
+26 VVTTLRGAV
-35 RDSAEAPLVGANVAF
+35 RDSAETPLVGANIAL
-50 YRLTPS
+50 YRHTPS
-56 GDKQLVA
+56 GERQLVA
-63 GGMSDG
+63 GGTSDSQ
-69 KGRFTIAQVPQEQ
+69 GRFSIVQVPLGQ

-92 QNYQKSLT
+92 QSYQDDLT
-100 ITAGIDLGIIQLEED
+100 ITAGLNLGVIHLQED
-115 AHLLEVVVVE
+115 AHLLEVVVVQ

-167 NGQITIGGQQVAKIM
+167 SGQISIGGQQVSKIM

-202 SVVNQL
+202 SMVHQL
-208 EVLNQQSD
+208 EMLRQQSD
-216 EARVTSFDDDEEQ
+216 EARVTGFDDDEEE

-248 LAGYGLDHRY
+248 VAGYGLSQRY
-258 ELSGMLNYFSKQHQ
+258 ELNGLLNYFSQRHQ
-272 TTLIAGSNNTNG
+272 TTLVAGSNNTNG

-290 DLGGGSRGWGRG
+290 NLDDGSRGGRRG
-302 GGRRGGGFRPQGI
+302 GRSGGGFRPQGI
-315 TTSAQVAANETYTP
+315 TTSAQIAANETYTP
-329 NDRLE
+329 SDCLE
-334 INANARYGYSQNDL
+334 VNANVRYGYRQNDL

-363 TFTNETTE
+363 TFTNETTD
-371 ALRRGHN
+371 ALKRGHN
-378 LGGDAFIKWQ
+378 LGGDAYIKWQ
-388 ATDRTELIYRPAVY
+388 ATDRTELIYRPELHY
-402 YGWGMDQEE
+402 SWGVDQES
-411 RNYRTTDSEDNELH
+411 RNYRTTDSAESELH
-425 RGSQENLREHSGL
+425 RGSQENLRKYSGL

-456 LSLQLNGGFLGDNS
+456 LSLQLNGGFLGDNAN
-470 STESHSMLHSVEGD
+470 TESHSTLHSVDGE
-484 QSQQTLLEDRN
+484 QSRQTLLEDHS
-495 QTFNYRI
+495 QTFSYRI

-526 RSSERDYKT
+526 RSSERDYKMAGT
-535 PDATG
+535 VRETD
-540 AWTELDATMDTK
+540 MK
-552 MNTRLSS
+552 TRLNS
-559 LSGGVDLKVA
+559 LSAGIDLKVA
-569 NKLIDLTVGL
+569 NELVDLIVGL
-579 RVRPTWMTT
+579 RFRPTWLTT
-588 EQSQLTSQEPLVRRE
+588 ELSPQTNQTPHIRRE
-603 TIWAPSLNFRYTP
+603 MIWAPSLNFSYTP
-616 SKQTMLRLGYWGRS
+616 NKQTMLRLGYWGRS

-638 YTLPDATNLRES
+638 YTIPDVTNLRES
-650 IVGNPDLRPSYQH
+650 IIGNPNLRPSYQH
-663 QMFGMFRTFIPST
+663 QLFGMFRTFLPSS
-676 SQAINLRFF
+676 SQAVNIRFF
-685 GAYTHHAVISDQTV
+685 SAYTHHAVISDQSV

-713 DGGEYMVHGNGSFT
+713 DGGEYVLYSNGSFT

-761 WTFSPNLSLAY
+761 WTLSPDLALAY
-772 SNSWLYLRAKGGLRY
+772 SNSWLYLRAKGGVRY
-787 HYGSQSLQIATS
+787 HSGSQSLPLAAS
-799 PHTYDWS
+799 PHTYDWR
-806 AGGDASVTLPLGFK
+806 AGVDVSVSLPLGFK
-820 VESEAIYTQG
+820 VESEALYTQG

-837 NVASVLWSAGLSYSF
+837 NVSSVLWSAGLSYSF

-860 RIKVYDLLNEQQ
+860 RIKVYDLLNQQQ
-872 SISRQVTATE
+872 SISRQVSATE

>member
-1 MRQIPLR
+1 MRQIPLQ

-15 LHALVITLPAQ
+15 LHALSLTLPAQ
-26 VVTTVRGAV
+26 VVTTLRGAV
-35 RDSAEAPLVGANVAF
+35 RDSAETPLVGANIAL
-50 YRLTPS
+50 YRHTPS
-56 GDKQLVA
+56 GERQLVA
-63 GGMSDG
+63 GGTSDSQ
-69 KGRFTIAQVPQEQ
+69 GRFSIVQVPLGQ

-92 QNYQKSLT
+92 QSYQDDLT
-100 ITAGIDLGIIQLEED
+100 ITAGLNLGVIHLQED
-115 AHLLEVVVVE
+115 AHLLEVVVVQ

-167 NGQITIGGQQVAKIM
+167 SGQISIGGQQVSKIM

-202 SVVNQL
+202 SMVHQL
-208 EVLNQQSD
+208 EMLRQQSD
-216 EARVTSFDDDEEQ
+216 EARVTGFDDDEEE

-248 LAGYGLDHRY
+248 VAGYGLSQRY
-258 ELSGMLNYFSKQHQ
+258 ELNGLLNYFSQRHQ
-272 TTLIAGSNNTNG
+272 TTLVAGSNNTNG

-290 DLGGGSRGWGRG
+290 NLDDGSRGGRRG
-302 GGRRGGGFRPQGI
+302 GRSGGGFRPQGI
-315 TTSAQVAANETYTP
+315 TTSAQIAANETYTP
-329 NDRLE
+329 SDRLE
-334 INANARYGYSQNDL
+334 VNANVRYGYRQNDL

-363 TFTNETTE
+363 TFTNETTD
-371 ALRRGHN
+371 ALKRGHN
-378 LGGDAFIKWQ
+378 LGGDAYIKWQ
-388 ATDRTELIYRPAVY
+388 ATDRTELIYRPELHY
-402 YGWGMDQEE
+402 SWGVDQES
-411 RNYRTTDSEDNELH
+411 RNYRTTDSAESELH
-425 RGSQENLREHSGL
+425 RGSQENLRKYSGL

-456 LSLQLNGGFLGDNS
+456 LSLQLNGGFLGDNAN
-470 STESHSMLHSVEGD
+470 TESHSTLHSVDGE
-484 QSQQTLLEDRN
+484 QSRQTLLEDHS
-495 QTFNYRI
+495 QTFSYRI

-526 RSSERDYKT
+526 RSSERDYKMAGT
-535 PDATG
+535 ARETD
-540 AWTELDATMDTK
+540 MK
-552 MNTRLSS
+552 TRLNS
-559 LSGGVDLKVA
+559 LSAGIDLKVA
-569 NKLIDLTVGL
+569 NELVDLIVGL
-579 RVRPTWMTT
+579 RFRPTWMTT
-588 EQSQLTSQEPLVRRE
+588 ELSPLTNQTPHIRRE
-603 TIWAPSLNFRYTP
+603 MIWAPSLNFSYTP
-616 SKQTMLRLGYWGRS
+616 NKQTMLRLGYWGRS

-638 YTLPDATNLRES
+638 YTIPDVTNLRES
-650 IVGNPDLRPSYQH
+650 IIGNPNLRPSYQH
-663 QMFGMFRTFIPST
+663 QLFGMFRTFLPSS
-676 SQAINLRFF
+676 SQAVNIRFF
-685 GAYTHHAVISDQTV
+685 SAYTHHAVISDQSV

-713 DGGEYMVHGNGSFT
+713 DGGEYVLYSNGSFT

-761 WTFSPNLSLAY
+761 WTLSPDLALAY
-772 SNSWLYLRAKGGLRY
+772 SNSWLYLRAKGGVRY
-787 HYGSQSLQIATS
+787 HSGSQSLPLAAS
-799 PHTYDWS
+799 PHTYDWR
-806 AGGDASVTLPLGFK
+806 AGVDVSVSLPLGFK
-820 VESEAIYTQG
+820 VESEALYTQG

-837 NVASVLWSAGLSYSF
+837 NVSSVLWSAGLSYSF

-860 RIKVYDLLNEQQ
+860 RIKVYDLLNQQQ
-872 SISRQVTATE
+872 SISRQVSATE

>member
-1 MRQIPLR
+1 MRQIPLQ

-15 LHALVITLPAQ
+15 LHALSLTLPAQ
-26 VVTTVRGAV
+26 VVTTLRGAV
-35 RDSAEAPLVGANVAF
+35 RDSAETPLVGANIAL
-50 YRLTPS
+50 YRHTPS
-56 GDKQLVA
+56 GERQLVA
-63 GGMSDG
+63 GGTSDSQ
-69 KGRFTIAQVPQEQ
+69 GRFSIVQVPLGQ

-92 QNYQKSLT
+92 QSYQDDLT
-100 ITAGIDLGIIQLEED
+100 ITAGLNLGVIHLQED
-115 AHLLEVVVVE
+115 AHLLEVVVVQ

-167 NGQITIGGQQVAKIM
+167 SGHISIGGQQVSKIM

-202 SVVNQL
+202 SMVHQL
-208 EVLNQQSD
+208 EMLRQQSD
-216 EARVTSFDDDEEQ
+216 EARVTGFDDDEEE

-248 LAGYGLDHRY
+248 VVGYGLNQRY
-258 ELSGMLNYFSKQHQ
+258 ELNGLLNYFSQRHQ
-272 TTLIAGSNNTNG
+272 TTLVAGSNNTNG

-290 DLGGGSRGWGRG
+290 NLDEGSRGGRR

-315 TTSAQVAANETYTP
+315 TTSAQIAANETYTP
-329 NDRLE
+329 SDRLE
-334 INANARYGYSQNDL
+334 VNANVRYGYRQNDL

-363 TFTNETTE
+363 TFTNETTD
-371 ALRRGHN
+371 ALKRGHN
-378 LGGDAFIKWQ
+378 LGGDAYIKWQ
-388 ATDRTELIYRPAVY
+388 ATDRTELIYRPELHY
-402 YGWGMDQEE
+402 SWGVDQES
-411 RNYRTTDSEDNELH
+411 RNYRTTDSAESELH
-425 RGSQENLREHSGL
+425 RGSQENLRKYSGL

-456 LSLQLNGGFLGDNS
+456 LSLQLNGGFLGDNAN
-470 STESHSMLHSVEGD
+470 TESHSTLHSVDGE
-484 QSQQTLLEDRN
+484 QSRQTLLEDHS
-495 QTFNYRI
+495 QTFSYRI

-526 RSSERDYKT
+526 RSSERDYKMAGT
-535 PDATG
+535 ARETD
-540 AWTELDATMDTK
+540 MK
-552 MNTRLSS
+552 TRLNS
-559 LSGGVDLKVA
+559 LSAGIDLKVA
-569 NKLIDLTVGL
+569 NELVDLIVGL
-579 RVRPTWMTT
+579 RFRPTWMTT
-588 EQSQLTSQEPLVRRE
+588 ELSPQTNQTPHIRRE
-603 TIWAPSLNFRYTP
+603 MIWAPSLNFSYTP
-616 SKQTMLRLGYWGRS
+616 NKQTMLRLGYWGRS

-638 YTLPDATNLRES
+638 YTIPDVTNLRES
-650 IVGNPDLRPSYQH
+650 IIGNPNLRPSYQH
-663 QMFGMFRTFIPST
+663 QLFGMFRTFLPSS
-676 SQAINLRFF
+676 SQAVNIRFF
-685 GAYTHHAVISDQTV
+685 SAYTHHAVISDQSV

-713 DGGEYMVHGNGSFT
+713 DGGEYVLYSNGSFT

-761 WTFSPNLSLAY
+761 WTLSPDLALAY
-772 SNSWLYLRAKGGLRY
+772 SNSWLYLRAKGGVRY
-787 HYGSQSLQIATS
+787 HSGSQSLPLAAS
-799 PHTYDWS
+799 PHTYDWR
-806 AGGDASVTLPLGFK
+806 AGVDVSVSLPLGFK
-820 VESEAIYTQG
+820 VESEALYTQG

-837 NVASVLWSAGLSYSF
+837 NVSSVLWSAGLSYSF

-860 RIKVYDLLNEQQ
+860 RIKVYDLLNQQQ
-872 SISRQVTATE
+872 SISRQVSATE

>member
-1 MRQIPLR
+1 MRQIPLQ

-15 LHALVITLPAQ
+15 LHALSLTLPAQ
-26 VVTTVRGAV
+26 VVTTLRGAV
-35 RDSAEAPLVGANVAF
+35 RDSAETPLVGANIAL
-50 YRLTPS
+50 YRHTPS
-56 GDKQLVA
+56 GERQLVA
-63 GGMSDG
+63 GGTSDSQ
-69 KGRFTIAQVPQEQ
+69 GRFSIVQVPLGQ

-92 QNYQKSLT
+92 QSYQDDLT
-100 ITAGIDLGIIQLEED
+100 ITAGLNLGVIHLQED
-115 AHLLEVVVVE
+115 AHLLEVVVVQ

-167 NGQITIGGQQVAKIM
+167 SGQISIGGQQVSKIM

-202 SVVNQL
+202 SMVHQL
-208 EVLNQQSD
+208 EMLRQQSD
-216 EARVTSFDDDEEQ
+216 EARVTGFDDDEEE

-248 LAGYGLDHRY
+248 VVGYGLNQRY
-258 ELSGMLNYFSKQHQ
+258 ELNGLLNYFSQRHQ
-272 TTLIAGSNNTNG
+272 TTLVAGSNNTNG

-290 DLGGGSRGWGRG
+290 NLDDGSRGGRR

-315 TTSAQVAANETYTP
+315 TTSAQIAANETYTP
-329 NDRLE
+329 SDRLE
-334 INANARYGYSQNDL
+334 VNANVRYGYRQNDL

-363 TFTNETTE
+363 TFTNETTD
-371 ALRRGHN
+371 ALKRGHN
-378 LGGDAFIKWQ
+378 LGGDAYIKWQ
-388 ATDRTELIYRPAVY
+388 ATDRTELIYRPELHY
-402 YGWGMDQEE
+402 SWGVDQES
-411 RNYRTTDSEDNELH
+411 RNYRTTDSAESELH
-425 RGSQENLREHSGL
+425 RGSQENLRKYSGL

-456 LSLQLNGGFLGDNS
+456 LSLQLNGGFLGDNAN
-470 STESHSMLHSVEGD
+470 TESHSTLHSVDGE
-484 QSQQTLLEDRN
+484 QSRQTLLEDHS
-495 QTFNYRI
+495 QTFSYRI

-526 RSSERDYKT
+526 RSSERDYKMA
-535 PDATG
+535 ATVRE
-540 AWTELDATMDTK
+540 TDMK
-552 MNTRLSS
+552 TRLNS
-559 LSGGVDLKVA
+559 LSAGIDLKVA
-569 NKLIDLTVGL
+569 NELVDLIVGL
-579 RVRPTWMTT
+579 RFRPTWMTT
-588 EQSQLTSQEPLVRRE
+588 ELSPQTNQTPHIRRE
-603 TIWAPSLNFRYTP
+603 MIWAPSLNFSYTP
-616 SKQTMLRLGYWGRS
+616 NKQTMLRLGYWGRS

-638 YTLPDATNLRES
+638 YTIPDVTNLRES
-650 IVGNPDLRPSYQH
+650 IIGNPNLRPSYQH
-663 QMFGMFRTFIPST
+663 QLFGMFRTFLPSS
-676 SQAINLRFF
+676 SQAVNIRFF
-685 GAYTHHAVISDQTV
+685 GAYTHHAVISDQSV

-713 DGGEYMVHGNGSFT
+713 EGGEYVLYSNGSFT

-761 WTFSPNLSLAY
+761 WTLSPDLALAY
-772 SNSWLYLRAKGGLRY
+772 SNSWLYLRAKGGVRY
-787 HYGSQSLQIATS
+787 HSGSQSLPLAAS
-799 PHTYDWS
+799 PHTYDWR
-806 AGGDASVTLPLGFK
+806 AGGDVSVSLPLGFK
-820 VESEAIYTQG
+820 VESEALYTQG

-837 NVASVLWSAGLSYSF
+837 NVSSVLWSAGLSYSF

-860 RIKVYDLLNEQQ
+860 RIKVYDLLNQQQ
-872 SISRQVTATE
+872 SISRQVSATE

>member
-1 MRQIPLR
+1 MRQIPLQ

-15 LHALVITLPAQ
+15 LHALSLTLPAQ
-26 VVTTVRGAV
+26 VVTTLRGAV
-35 RDSAEAPLVGANVAF
+35 RDSAETPLVGANIAL
-50 YRLTPS
+50 YRHTPS
-56 GDKQLVA
+56 GERQLVA
-63 GGMSDG
+63 GGTSDSQ
-69 KGRFTIAQVPQEQ
+69 GRFSIVQVPLGQ

-92 QNYQKSLT
+92 QSYQDDLT
-100 ITAGIDLGIIQLEED
+100 ITAGLNLGVIHLQED
-115 AHLLEVVVVE
+115 AHLLEVVVVQ

-167 NGQITIGGQQVAKIM
+167 SGQISIGGQQVSKIM

-202 SVVNQL
+202 SMVHQL
-208 EVLNQQSD
+208 EMLRQQSD
-216 EARVTSFDDDEEQ
+216 EARVTGFDDDEEE

-248 LAGYGLDHRY
+248 VVGYGLNQRY
-258 ELSGMLNYFSKQHQ
+258 ELNGLLNYFSQRHQ
-272 TTLIAGSNNTNG
+272 TTLVAGSNNTNG

-290 DLGGGSRGWGRG
+290 NLDDGSRGGRR

-315 TTSAQVAANETYTP
+315 TTSAQIAANETYTP
-329 NDRLE
+329 SDRLE
-334 INANARYGYSQNDL
+334 VNANVRYGYRQNDL
-348 SARTETENLLPDSPS
+348 SARIETENLLPDSPS
-363 TFTNETTE
+363 TFTNETTD
-371 ALRRGHN
+371 ALKCGHN
-378 LGGDAFIKWQ
+378 LGGDAYIKWQ
-388 ATDRTELIYRPAVY
+388 ATDRTELIYRPELHY
-402 YGWGMDQEE
+402 SWGVDQES
-411 RNYRTTDSEDNELH
+411 RNYRTTDSAESELH
-425 RGSQENLREHSGL
+425 RGSQENLRKYSGL

-456 LSLQLNGGFLGDNS
+456 LSLQLNGGFLGDNAN
-470 STESHSMLHSVEGD
+470 TESHSTLHSVDGE
-484 QSQQTLLEDRN
+484 QSRQTLLEDHS
-495 QTFNYRI
+495 QTFSYRI

-526 RSSERDYKT
+526 RSSERDYKMAGT
-535 PDATG
+535 ARETD
-540 AWTELDATMDTK
+540 MK
-552 MNTRLSS
+552 TRLNS
-559 LSGGVDLKVA
+559 LSAGIDLKVA
-569 NKLIDLTVGL
+569 NELVDLIVGL
-579 RVRPTWMTT
+579 RFRPTWMTT
-588 EQSQLTSQEPLVRRE
+588 ELSPQTNQTPHIRRE
-603 TIWAPSLNFRYTP
+603 MIWAPSLNFSYTP
-616 SKQTMLRLGYWGRS
+616 NKQTMLRLGYWGRS

-638 YTLPDATNLRES
+638 YTIPDVTNLRES
-650 IVGNPDLRPSYQH
+650 IIGNPNLRPSYQH
-663 QMFGMFRTFIPST
+663 QLFGMFRTFLPSS
-676 SQAINLRFF
+676 SQAVNIRFF
-685 GAYTHHAVISDQTV
+685 SAYTHHAVISDQSV

-713 DGGEYMVHGNGSFT
+713 DGGEYVLYSNGSFT

-761 WTFSPNLSLAY
+761 WTLSPDLALAY
-772 SNSWLYLRAKGGLRY
+772 SNSWLYLRAKGGVRY
-787 HYGSQSLQIATS
+787 HSGSQSLPLAAS
-799 PHTYDWS
+799 PHTYDWR
-806 AGGDASVTLPLGFK
+806 AGGDVSVSLPLGFK
-820 VESEAIYTQG
+820 VESEALYTQG

-837 NVASVLWSAGLSYSF
+837 NVSSVLWSAGLSYSF

-860 RIKVYDLLNEQQ
+860 RIKVYDLLNQQQ
-872 SISRQVTATE
+872 SISRQVSATE